1 MQKITFENH
10 LCMIDTKTNSFDM
23 QEIENRRFMYS
34 PDSCELIIGKQYKG
48 NQLIASHAE
57 EHGKAGVKAPFDSFI
72 RGWIGTGKG
81 YKDSVIHF
89 APPINTHNIDH
100 FNRGFSTLEMFA
112 ANGANSRTIIR
123 GFGDRWEQPLS
134 DLISQKGEKFMPY
147 MEKAEEIK
155 EVSPIVL
162 TSENQKDRLKE
173 ITDRLEQGILEVF
186 ESERYKEYLRVM
198 SRFHHYSFNNTM
210 LIALQKPDASLI
222 AGFSAWK
229 NSHGRTVKKGE
240 KGIRII
246 APAPFKVRQEMEK
259 LDPKTNMPL
268 VGADGKAVTEE
279 KEITIPAYKVVSVF
293 DVSQTEGK
301 ELPSIGVNELTGD
314 VSQYED
320 FFTALKKASP
330 VPIALEHIEGSVHGY
345 YHLAEKRIAVDDNM
359 SELQTLKTAIHEIAH
374 AKLHD
379 IDLNAPKEE
388 KENRPNQRT
397 REVEA
402 ESVAYT
408 VCQHYGLDTSDY
420 SFGYVAGWS
429 SGKELSELK
438 GSLETIRLAASEL
451 IDSIDGHFKELQRA
465 KENELSE
472 KETELALQKEKQE
485 AAYLLESGNYLYI
498 QTCETGYDYTLYQPD
513 FTDLDGG
520 QLDNPEISIEKA
532 RDEILK
538 MHELSGQDLKEI
550 SIDDFEKMQ
559 EEASQEKEA
568 GIQVRYYP
576 INEAAAKRAKEM
588 NSFSDYTPG
597 SATHEY
603 KSLVDQAAEIAENQ
617 KKRVD
622 PSFHTKIDALL
633 DTYSKKLAANMNNGF
648 AIDSRVPSVLIAGGS
663 NFPTRK
669 KEKQNAARDKNYGEW
684 KEIQGLLEK
693 IRSTGMG
700 GISADD
706 PDAVK
711 KLNAK
716 LEKLIRAQETMKAVN
731 AYYRKHKS
739 LEGCPEL
746 DSEAIEKLKAR
757 MEIRGMQ
764 DKPYP
769 SWALSNNNAE
779 IRRIKERIQ
788 SLSVNKEELYTGWEF
803 AGGRAEIN
811 VKDNRL
817 QLFFDDKPDGKIR
830 DELKANGFRWSPKA
844 LAWQRQLNSN
854 AIYAADA
861 ISSIKPLTGER
872 VIELQRKFR
881 KKGSIEA
888 APEYIYKI
896 LEEPSE
902 KVSIKNFRLEAYLV
916 KENGKAQSELLYTGT
931 KEQCKKILD
940 KVQSGKLTNGQIK
953 ELYAKAENTGL
964 EKDTFQIYQLKR
976 GEKTRE
982 LQFESYDRLK
992 ASGQTLNPDHYVKVY
1007 EAELTEGLSL
1017 EDIYTRFN
1025 IDHPKDFYGHSL
1037 SVSDVVVL
1045 HKDGKDSAHY
1055 VDRFGYKEAPEFLKP
1070 QNYLK
1075 HVEDIVEQ
1083 NDNNFDGIINNTPNT
1098 PTVSELEQKVK
1109 AGEAI
1114 SLTELAKAVKAEN
1127 RSSKEPEKKP
1137 SIMEQL
1143 KEAKKQS
1150 EQKKHNTKTKHHELE
1165 V

>member
-1 MQKITFENH
+1 
-10 LCMIDTKTNSFDM
+10 
-23 QEIENRRFMYS
+23 
-34 PDSCELIIGKQYKG
+34 
-48 NQLIASHAE
+48 
-57 EHGKAGVKAPFDSFI
+57 
-72 RGWIGTGKG
+72 
-81 YKDSVIHF
+81 
-89 APPINTHNIDH
+89 
-100 FNRGFSTLEMFA
+100 
-112 ANGANSRTIIR
+112 
-123 GFGDRWEQPLS
+123 
-134 DLISQKGEKFMPY
+134 MPY
-147 MEKAEEIK
+147 MEKAEETK
-155 EVSPIVL
+155 EVQPIVL

-198 SRFHHYSFNNTM
+198 SKFHHYSFNNTM

-246 APAPFKVRQEMEK
+246 APAPFKVKQEMEK
-259 LDPKTNMPL
+259 LDPKTNMSL

-408 VCQHYGLDTSDY
+408 VCQRYGLDTSEY
-420 SFGYVAGWS
+420 SFGYVADWS
-429 SGKELSELK
+429 SGKELLELK

-451 IDSIDGHFKELQRA
+451 IDSIDGHFKELQRTR
-465 KENELSE
+465 ENELSE
-472 KETELALQKEKQE
+472 TEAEPALQEEKQE
-485 AAYLLESGNYLYI
+485 AAYRLENGNYLYI

-520 QLDNPEISIEKA
+520 QLDNLEIPIEKA

-568 GIQVRYYP
+568 GIQVKYYP

-597 SATHEY
+597 SATREY
-603 KSLVDQAAEIAENQ
+603 KSLVNQAAEIAENQ

-622 PSFHTKIDALL
+622 PSFHKKIDALL

-648 AIDSRVPSVLIAGGS
+648 AIDARVPSVLIAGGS

-684 KEIQGLLEK
+684 KDIQGLLEK

-711 KLNAK
+711 KLTAK
-716 LEKLIRAQETMKAVN
+716 LEKLTKAQETMKAVN

-746 DSEAIEKLKAR
+746 DGKAIEKLKAR
-757 MEIRGMQ
+757 MEIRGIQ

-769 SWALSNNNAE
+769 TWALSNNNAE
-779 IRRIKERIQ
+779 IRRIKDRIQ

-830 DELKANGFRWSPKA
+830 DELKANGFHWSPKA
-844 LAWQRQLNSN
+844 LAWQRQLTSN

-861 ISSIKPLTGER
+861 VSSIKPLTGER
-872 VIELQRKFR
+872 VIELQRNFR
-881 KKGSIEA
+881 KEA
-888 APEYIYKI
+888 QSEYIYKAQ
-896 LEEPSE
+896 EE
-902 KVSIKNFRLEAYLV
+902 VA
-916 KENGKAQSELLYTGT
+916 
-931 KEQCKKILD
+931 
-940 KVQSGKLTNGQIK
+940 
-953 ELYAKAENTGL
+953 

-976 GEKTRE
+976 SEETRE

-992 ASGQTLNPDHYVKVY
+992 ESGQTLNPDNYVKVY
-1007 EAELTEGLSL
+1007 EEELTEGLSL
-1017 EDIYTRFN
+1017 EDIYTHFN

-1045 HKDGKDSAHY
+1045 HKDGKDTAHY
-1055 VDRFGYKEAPEFLKP
+1055 VDRLGYKEAPEFLKP

-1083 NDNNFDGIINNTPNT
+1083 NDNNFDGIINNTPNVST
-1098 PTVSELEQKVK
+1098 ISELEQKIK

-1127 RSSKEPEKKP
+1127 HSTGEPEKKP
-1137 SIMEQL
+1137 SIREQL

>member
-1 MQKITFENH
+1 
-10 LCMIDTKTNSFDM
+10 
-23 QEIENRRFMYS
+23 
-34 PDSCELIIGKQYKG
+34 
-48 NQLIASHAE
+48 
-57 EHGKAGVKAPFDSFI
+57 
-72 RGWIGTGKG
+72 
-81 YKDSVIHF
+81 
-89 APPINTHNIDH
+89 
-100 FNRGFSTLEMFA
+100 
-112 ANGANSRTIIR
+112 
-123 GFGDRWEQPLS
+123 
-134 DLISQKGEKFMPY
+134 MPY
-147 MEKAEEIK
+147 MEQTEEIK
-155 EVSPIVL
+155 EVTPIAL

-198 SRFHHYSFNNTM
+198 SKFHHYSFNNTM

-246 APAPFKVRQEMEK
+246 APAPFKVKQEMEK

-268 VGADGKAVTEE
+268 IGADGNALTEE

-301 ELPSIGVNELTGD
+301 EIPSIGVDELTGD

-330 VPIALEHIEGSVHGY
+330 VPIALEHIEGSAHGY
-345 YHLAEKRIAVDDNM
+345 YHLAEKRIAIDDNM

-388 KENRPNQRT
+388 KENHPNQRT

-438 GSLETIRLAASEL
+438 GALETIRLAASEL

-465 KENELSE
+465 RENELSE
-472 KETELALQKEKQE
+472 KETELPLQEEKQE
-485 AAYLLESGNYLYI
+485 TAYLLENGNYLYI

-520 QLDNPEISIEKA
+520 QLDNPEISVEKA

-538 MHELSGQDLKEI
+538 MHELSGQGLTEL
-550 SIDDFEKMQ
+550 SIDDFEKML
-559 EEASQEKEA
+559 EEASQEKESE
-568 GIQVRYYP
+568 IQVRYYP

-588 NSFSDYTPG
+588 NSFSDYTAG
-597 SATHEY
+597 SATLEY

-622 PSFHTKIDALL
+622 PSFHGKIDALL
-633 DTYSKKLAANMNNGF
+633 DTYSRKLAANMNNGF
-648 AIDSRVPSVLIAGGS
+648 AIDARVPSVLIAGGS

-669 KEKQNAARDKNYGEW
+669 KEKQNAARDKNYKEW
-684 KEIQGLLEK
+684 KDIQGLLEK

-716 LEKLIRAQETMKAVN
+716 LEKLIKAQETMKAVN
-731 AYYRKHKS
+731 AYYRKHKT
-739 LEGCPEL
+739 LESCPEL
-746 DSEAIEKLKAR
+746 DSEATQKLKAR
-757 MEIRGMQ
+757 MEIRGVQ

-769 SWALSNNNAE
+769 TWALSNNNAE
-779 IRRIKERIQ
+779 IRRIKDRIQ
-788 SLSVNKEELYTGWEF
+788 SLSVNKETLYTSWDF
-803 AGGRAEIN
+803 AGGKAEIN
-811 VKDNRL
+811 IKDNRL
-817 QLFFDDKPDGKIR
+817 QLFFEEKPDSKIR

-844 LAWQRQLNSN
+844 SAWQRQLNSN
-854 AIYAADA
+854 AMYAADS

-872 VIELQRKFR
+872 VTELQRKFR
-881 KKGSIEA
+881 MKGKKEA
-888 APEYIYKI
+888 AHEYIYKI
-896 LEEPSE
+896 REDPE
-902 KVSIKNFRLEAYLV
+902 KEDKKESCRLEAYLV
-916 KENGKAQSELLYTGT
+916 KEDGKTSCEILYSGT
-931 KEQCKKILD
+931 KECCTELLD
-940 KVQSGKLTNGQIK
+940 EVHSGKLTREQVK
-953 ELYAKAENTGL
+953 ELYAKTENTEP
-964 EKDTFQIYQLKR
+964 EKDTFRIYQLKR

-982 LQFESYDRLK
+982 LQFESYECLK
-992 ASGQTLNPDHYVKVY
+992 ESGQVLNPENYVKVY
-1007 EAELTEGLSL
+1007 EAELTKGLSL

-1025 IDHPKDFYGHSL
+1025 VDHPKDFYGHSL

-1055 VDRFGYKEAPEFLKP
+1055 VDRFGYREAPEFLKP
-1070 QNYLK
+1070 ENYLK
-1075 HVEDIVEQ
+1075 AAEQSTEQ
-1083 NDNNFDGIINNTPNT
+1083 NYNMIDGIVNNTPPA
-1098 PTVSELEQKVK
+1098 PTVDELEQKVK
-1109 AGEAI
+1109 AGESI
-1114 SLTELAKAVKAEN
+1114 SLTELAKAVKTEN
-1127 RSSKEPEKKP
+1127 RSSDEPEEKP
-1137 SIMEQL
+1137 SIRAQL
-1143 KEAKKQS
+1143 NEAQKNPA
-1150 EQKKHNTKTKHHELE
+1150 QKKHNTKTKNHELE

>member
-1 MQKITFENH
+1 
-10 LCMIDTKTNSFDM
+10 
-23 QEIENRRFMYS
+23 
-34 PDSCELIIGKQYKG
+34 
-48 NQLIASHAE
+48 
-57 EHGKAGVKAPFDSFI
+57 
-72 RGWIGTGKG
+72 
-81 YKDSVIHF
+81 
-89 APPINTHNIDH
+89 
-100 FNRGFSTLEMFA
+100 
-112 ANGANSRTIIR
+112 
-123 GFGDRWEQPLS
+123 
-134 DLISQKGEKFMPY
+134 MPY
-147 MEKAEEIK
+147 MEQTEEIK
-155 EVSPIVL
+155 EVTPIVL

-198 SRFHHYSFNNTM
+198 SKFHHYSFNNTM

-246 APAPFKVRQEMEK
+246 APAPFKVKQEMEK

-268 VGADGKAVTEE
+268 IGADGKAVTEE

-301 ELPSIGVNELTGD
+301 EIPSIGVDELTGD

-330 VPIALEHIEGSVHGY
+330 VPIALEHIEGSAHGY
-345 YHLAEKRIAVDDNM
+345 YHLAEKRIAIDDNM

-388 KENRPNQRT
+388 KENHPNQRT

-465 KENELSE
+465 RENELSE
-472 KETELALQKEKQE
+472 KETEPALQEEKQE
-485 AAYLLESGNYLYI
+485 TAYLLENGNYLYI
-498 QTCETGYDYTLYQPD
+498 QTYETGYDYTLYQPD

-520 QLDNPEISIEKA
+520 QLDNLEISIEKA

-538 MHELSGQDLKEI
+538 MHELSGQELKEI
-550 SIDDFEKMQ
+550 PIDDFEKMQ
-559 EEASQEKEA
+559 EEASQEMDVNV
-568 GIQVRYYP
+568 QVKYYP

-588 NSFSDYTPG
+588 NSFSDYTLG
-597 SATHEY
+597 SATLEY

-622 PSFHTKIDALL
+622 PSFHEKIDALL

-711 KLNAK
+711 KLTAK
-716 LEKLIRAQETMKAVN
+716 LEKLTKAQETMKAVN

-746 DSEAIEKLKAR
+746 DGKAIEKLKTR
-757 MEIRGMQ
+757 MEIRGIQ

-844 LAWQRQLNSN
+844 SAWQRQLTSN

-861 ISSIKPLTGER
+861 ISSIKPLSGER
-872 VIELQRKFR
+872 VIELQRNFR
-881 KKGSIEA
+881 KEERKEA
-888 APEYIYKI
+888 QPEYIYKAQ
-896 LEEPSE
+896 EE
-902 KVSIKNFRLEAYLV
+902 VA
-916 KENGKAQSELLYTGT
+916 
-931 KEQCKKILD
+931 
-940 KVQSGKLTNGQIK
+940 
-953 ELYAKAENTGL
+953 

-976 GEKTRE
+976 GENTRE

-992 ASGQTLNPDHYVKVY
+992 ESGQTLNPDHYVKVY
-1007 EAELTEGLSL
+1007 EAELTKGLSL

-1055 VDRFGYKEAPEFLKP
+1055 VDRFGYKDAPEFLKP

-1083 NDNNFDGIINNTPNT
+1083 NDNNFDGIINNTPNA
-1098 PTVSELEQKVK
+1098 PTVSELEQKIK

-1114 SLTELAKAVKAEN
+1114 SLTELAKAVKVEN
-1127 RSSKEPEKKP
+1127 RNTSEPEKKP
-1137 SIMEQL
+1137 SIREQL

-1150 EQKKHNTKTKHHELE
+1150 EQKKHNTKIKNHELE

>member
-1 MQKITFENH
+1 
-10 LCMIDTKTNSFDM
+10 
-23 QEIENRRFMYS
+23 
-34 PDSCELIIGKQYKG
+34 
-48 NQLIASHAE
+48 
-57 EHGKAGVKAPFDSFI
+57 
-72 RGWIGTGKG
+72 
-81 YKDSVIHF
+81 
-89 APPINTHNIDH
+89 
-100 FNRGFSTLEMFA
+100 
-112 ANGANSRTIIR
+112 
-123 GFGDRWEQPLS
+123 
-134 DLISQKGEKFMPY
+134 MPY
-147 MEKAEEIK
+147 MEQTEEIK
-155 EVSPIVL
+155 EVTPIVL

-198 SRFHHYSFNNTM
+198 SKFHHYSFNNTM

-246 APAPFKVRQEMEK
+246 APAPFKVKQEMEK

-268 VGADGKAVTEE
+268 IGADGKAVTEE

-301 ELPSIGVNELTGD
+301 ELPAIGVDKLTGD

-330 VPIALEHIEGSVHGY
+330 VPIALEHIEGSAHGY
-345 YHLAEKRIAVDDNM
+345 YHLAEKRIAIDDNM

-388 KENRPNQRT
+388 KENHPNQRT

-408 VCQHYGLDTSDY
+408 VCRHYGLDTSDY

-429 SGKELSELK
+429 NGKELYELK
-438 GSLETIRLAASEL
+438 GSLETIRLAASDL
-451 IDSIDGHFKELQRA
+451 IDNIDGHFKELQRTR
-465 KENELSE
+465 ENELSE
-472 KETELALQKEKQE
+472 KETELPLQEEKQE
-485 AAYLLESGNYLYI
+485 TSYLLENGNYLYI

-520 QLDNPEISIEKA
+520 QLYNPEISIEKA

-538 MHELSGQDLKEI
+538 MHELSGQELKEI
-550 SIDDFEKMQ
+550 PIDDFEKMQ
-559 EEASQEKEA
+559 EEASQEMDVSV
-568 GIQVRYYP
+568 QVKYYP
-576 INEAAAKRAKEM
+576 IHEAAAKRAKEM
-588 NSFSDYTPG
+588 NGFSDYTPG
-597 SATHEY
+597 SATLEY

-622 PSFHTKIDALL
+622 PSFHEKIDALL

-693 IRSTGMG
+693 IRSAGMG

-711 KLNAK
+711 KLTAK
-716 LEKLIRAQETMKAVN
+716 LEKLTKAQETMKAVN

-746 DSEAIEKLKAR
+746 DGKAIEKLKKG
-757 MEIRGMQ
+757 MEIRGIQ

-844 LAWQRQLNSN
+844 SAWQRQLNSN

-861 ISSIKPLTGER
+861 ISSIKPFSGER
-872 VIELQRKFR
+872 VIELQRNFR
-881 KKGSIEA
+881 KEERKEA
-888 APEYIYKI
+888 QPEYIYKAQ
-896 LEEPSE
+896 EE
-902 KVSIKNFRLEAYLV
+902 VA
-916 KENGKAQSELLYTGT
+916 
-931 KEQCKKILD
+931 
-940 KVQSGKLTNGQIK
+940 
-953 ELYAKAENTGL
+953 

-976 GEKTRE
+976 GENTRE

-992 ASGQTLNPDHYVKVY
+992 ESGQTLNLDHYVKVY
-1007 EAELTEGLSL
+1007 EAELTKGLSL
-1017 EDIYTRFN
+1017 EDIYSRFN

-1055 VDRFGYKEAPEFLKP
+1055 VDRFGYKDAPEFLKP

-1083 NDNNFDGIINNTPNT
+1083 NDNNFDGIINNTPST
-1098 PTVSELEQKVK
+1098 PTVNELEQKIK

-1114 SLTELAKAVKAEN
+1114 SLTELAKAVKVEN
-1127 RSSKEPEKKP
+1127 RNTSEPEKKP
-1137 SIMEQL
+1137 SIREQL

-1150 EQKKHNTKTKHHELE
+1150 EQKKHNTKIKNHELE

>member
-1 MQKITFENH
+1 
-10 LCMIDTKTNSFDM
+10 
-23 QEIENRRFMYS
+23 
-34 PDSCELIIGKQYKG
+34 
-48 NQLIASHAE
+48 
-57 EHGKAGVKAPFDSFI
+57 
-72 RGWIGTGKG
+72 
-81 YKDSVIHF
+81 
-89 APPINTHNIDH
+89 
-100 FNRGFSTLEMFA
+100 
-112 ANGANSRTIIR
+112 
-123 GFGDRWEQPLS
+123 
-134 DLISQKGEKFMPY
+134 MPY

-155 EVSPIVL
+155 DVSPIVL

-198 SRFHHYSFNNTM
+198 SKFHHYSFNNTM

-229 NSHGRTVKKGE
+229 NTHGRTVKKGE

-246 APAPFKVRQEMEK
+246 APAPFKVKQEMEK

-268 VGADGKAVTEE
+268 VGADGNAITEE

-301 ELPSIGVNELTGD
+301 ELPSIGVDELTGD

-330 VPIALEHIEGSVHGY
+330 VPIALEHIEGSAHGY
-345 YHLAEKRIAVDDNM
+345 YHLAEKRIAIDDNM

-388 KENRPNQRT
+388 KENHPNQRT

-465 KENELSE
+465 RENELSE
-472 KETELALQKEKQE
+472 KETELPLQEEKQE
-485 AAYLLESGNYLYI
+485 TAYLLENGNYLYI

-538 MHELSGQDLKEI
+538 MHELSGQGLTEL

-559 EEASQEKEA
+559 EEASQEKESE
-568 GIQVRYYP
+568 IQVRYYP

-588 NSFSDYTPG
+588 NSFSDYTAG
-597 SATHEY
+597 SATLEY

-622 PSFHTKIDALL
+622 PSFHGKIDALL
-633 DTYSKKLAANMNNGF
+633 DTYSRKLAENMNSGF
-648 AIDSRVPSVLIAGGS
+648 AIDARVPSVLIAGGS
-663 NFPTRK
+663 NFPVRK
-669 KEKQNAARDKNYGEW
+669 KEKQNAARDKNYKEW
-684 KEIQGLLEK
+684 KDIQGLLEK

-716 LEKLIRAQETMKAVN
+716 LEKLIKAQETMKAVN
-731 AYYRKHKS
+731 AYYRKHKT
-739 LEGCPEL
+739 LESCPEL
-746 DSEAIEKLKAR
+746 DSEATQKLKAR
-757 MEIRGMQ
+757 MEIRGVQ

-769 SWALSNNNAE
+769 TWALSNNNAE
-779 IRRIKERIQ
+779 IRRIKDRIQ
-788 SLSVNKEELYTGWEF
+788 SLSVNKEELFTGWEF

-844 LAWQRQLNSN
+844 SAWQRQLNSN

-861 ISSIKPLTGER
+861 ISSIKPLSGER
-872 VIELQRKFR
+872 VIELQRNFR
-881 KKGSIEA
+881 KEERKEA
-888 APEYIYKI
+888 QPEYIYKAQ
-896 LEEPSE
+896 EE
-902 KVSIKNFRLEAYLV
+902 VA
-916 KENGKAQSELLYTGT
+916 
-931 KEQCKKILD
+931 
-940 KVQSGKLTNGQIK
+940 
-953 ELYAKAENTGL
+953 

-976 GEKTRE
+976 GENTRE

-992 ASGQTLNPDHYVKVY
+992 ESGQTLNLDHYVKVY
-1007 EAELTEGLSL
+1007 EAELTKGLSL
-1017 EDIYTRFN
+1017 EDIYSRFN

-1055 VDRFGYKEAPEFLKP
+1055 VDRFGYKDAPEFLKP

-1083 NDNNFDGIINNTPNT
+1083 NDNNFDGIINNTPNA
-1098 PTVSELEQKVK
+1098 PTVSELEQKIK

-1114 SLTELAKAVKAEN
+1114 SLTELAKAVKVEN
-1127 RSSKEPEKKP
+1127 RNTSEPEKKP
-1137 SIMEQL
+1137 SIREQL

-1150 EQKKHNTKTKHHELE
+1150 EQKKHNTKIKNHELE

>member
-1 MQKITFENH
+1 
-10 LCMIDTKTNSFDM
+10 
-23 QEIENRRFMYS
+23 
-34 PDSCELIIGKQYKG
+34 
-48 NQLIASHAE
+48 
-57 EHGKAGVKAPFDSFI
+57 
-72 RGWIGTGKG
+72 
-81 YKDSVIHF
+81 
-89 APPINTHNIDH
+89 
-100 FNRGFSTLEMFA
+100 
-112 ANGANSRTIIR
+112 
-123 GFGDRWEQPLS
+123 
-134 DLISQKGEKFMPY
+134 MPY
-147 MEKAEEIK
+147 MGKAEETK
-155 EVSPIVL
+155 EVQPIVL

-186 ESERYKEYLRVM
+186 ESERYKEYLRVI
-198 SRFHHYSFNNTM
+198 SKFHHYSFNNTM

-246 APAPFKVRQEMEK
+246 APAPFKVKQEMEK

-268 VGADGKAVTEE
+268 VGADGNAITEE

-301 ELPSIGVNELTGD
+301 ELPSIGVDELTGD

-330 VPIALEHIEGSVHGY
+330 VPIALEHIEGSAHGY
-345 YHLAEKRIAVDDNM
+345 YHLAEKRIAIDDNM

-465 KENELSE
+465 RENELSE
-472 KETELALQKEKQE
+472 KETELPLQEEKQE
-485 AAYLLESGNYLYI
+485 TAYLLENGNYLYI

-538 MHELSGQDLKEI
+538 MHELSGQELKEI
-550 SIDDFEKMQ
+550 PIDDFEKMQ
-559 EEASQEKEA
+559 EEASQEMDVSV
-568 GIQVRYYP
+568 QVKYYP
-576 INEAAAKRAKEM
+576 IHEAAAKRAKEM
-588 NSFSDYTPG
+588 NSFSDYTAG
-597 SATHEY
+597 SATLEY

-622 PSFHTKIDALL
+622 PSFHEKIDALL

-711 KLNAK
+711 KLTAK
-716 LEKLIRAQETMKAVN
+716 LEKLTKAQETMKAVN

-746 DSEAIEKLKAR
+746 DGKAIEKLKKG
-757 MEIRGMQ
+757 MEIRGIQ

-844 LAWQRQLNSN
+844 SAWQRQLNSN

-861 ISSIKPLTGER
+861 ISSIKPLSGER
-872 VIELQRKFR
+872 VIELQRNFR
-881 KKGSIEA
+881 KEERKEA
-888 APEYIYKI
+888 QPEYIYKAQ
-896 LEEPSE
+896 EE
-902 KVSIKNFRLEAYLV
+902 VA
-916 KENGKAQSELLYTGT
+916 
-931 KEQCKKILD
+931 
-940 KVQSGKLTNGQIK
+940 
-953 ELYAKAENTGL
+953 

-976 GEKTRE
+976 GENTRE

-992 ASGQTLNPDHYVKVY
+992 ESGQTLNPDHYVKVY
-1007 EAELTEGLSL
+1007 EAELTKGLSL
-1017 EDIYTRFN
+1017 EDIYSRFN

-1055 VDRFGYKEAPEFLKP
+1055 VDRFGYKDAPEFLKP

-1083 NDNNFDGIINNTPNT
+1083 NDNNFDEIINNTPNA
-1098 PTVSELEQKVK
+1098 PTVSELEQKIK

-1114 SLTELAKAVKAEN
+1114 SLTELAKAVKVEN
-1127 RSSKEPEKKP
+1127 RNTSEPEKKP
-1137 SIMEQL
+1137 SIREQL

-1150 EQKKHNTKTKHHELE
+1150 EHKKHNTKTKNHELE

>member
-1 MQKITFENH
+1 
-10 LCMIDTKTNSFDM
+10 
-23 QEIENRRFMYS
+23 
-34 PDSCELIIGKQYKG
+34 
-48 NQLIASHAE
+48 
-57 EHGKAGVKAPFDSFI
+57 
-72 RGWIGTGKG
+72 
-81 YKDSVIHF
+81 
-89 APPINTHNIDH
+89 
-100 FNRGFSTLEMFA
+100 
-112 ANGANSRTIIR
+112 
-123 GFGDRWEQPLS
+123 
-134 DLISQKGEKFMPY
+134 MPY
-147 MEKAEEIK
+147 MEQTEEIK
-155 EVSPIVL
+155 EVTPIAL

-198 SRFHHYSFNNTM
+198 SKFHHYSFNNTM

-246 APAPFKVRQEMEK
+246 APAPFKVKQEMEK

-268 VGADGKAVTEE
+268 IGADGKAVTEE
-279 KEITIPAYKVVSVF
+279 REITIPAYKVVSVF

-330 VPIALEHIEGSVHGY
+330 VPIALEHIEGSAHGY
-345 YHLAEKRIAVDDNM
+345 YHLAEKRIAIDDNM

-388 KENRPNQRT
+388 KENHPNQRT

-465 KENELSE
+465 RENELSE
-472 KETELALQKEKQE
+472 KETELPLQEEKQE
-485 AAYLLESGNYLYI
+485 TAYLLENGNYLYI

-520 QLDNPEISIEKA
+520 QLYNPEISIEKA

-538 MHELSGQDLKEI
+538 MHELSGQELKEI
-550 SIDDFEKMQ
+550 PIDDFEKMQ
-559 EEASQEKEA
+559 EEASQEMDVSV
-568 GIQVRYYP
+568 QVKYYP
-576 INEAAAKRAKEM
+576 IHEATAKRAKEM

-597 SATHEY
+597 SATLEY

-622 PSFHTKIDALL
+622 PSFHEKIDALL

-711 KLNAK
+711 KLTAK
-716 LEKLIRAQETMKAVN
+716 LEKLTKAQETMKAVN

-746 DSEAIEKLKAR
+746 DGKAIEKLKKG
-757 MEIRGMQ
+757 MEIRGIQ

-817 QLFFDDKPDGKIR
+817 QFFFEDKPDGKIR

-844 LAWQRQLNSN
+844 SAWQRQLNSN

-861 ISSIKPLTGER
+861 ISSIKPLSGER
-872 VIELQRKFR
+872 VIELQRNFR
-881 KKGSIEA
+881 KEERKEA
-888 APEYIYKI
+888 QPEYIYKAQ
-896 LEEPSE
+896 EE
-902 KVSIKNFRLEAYLV
+902 VA
-916 KENGKAQSELLYTGT
+916 
-931 KEQCKKILD
+931 
-940 KVQSGKLTNGQIK
+940 
-953 ELYAKAENTGL
+953 

-976 GEKTRE
+976 GENTRE

-992 ASGQTLNPDHYVKVY
+992 ESGQTLNPDHYVKVY
-1007 EAELTEGLSL
+1007 EAELTKGLSL
-1017 EDIYTRFN
+1017 EDIYSRFN

-1055 VDRFGYKEAPEFLKP
+1055 VDRFGYKDAPEFLKP

-1075 HVEDIVEQ
+1075 QVEDIVEQ
-1083 NDNNFDGIINNTPNT
+1083 NDNNFDGIINNTPNA
-1098 PTVSELEQKVK
+1098 PTVSELEQKIK

-1114 SLTELAKAVKAEN
+1114 SLTELAKAVKVEN
-1127 RSSKEPEKKP
+1127 RNTSESEKKP
-1137 SIMEQL
+1137 SIREQL

-1150 EQKKHNTKTKHHELE
+1150 EQKKHNTKIKNHELE

>member
-1 MQKITFENH
+1 M
-10 LCMIDTKTNSFDM
+10 
-23 QEIENRRFMYS
+23 
-34 PDSCELIIGKQYKG
+34 
-48 NQLIASHAE
+48 
-57 EHGKAGVKAPFDSFI
+57 
-72 RGWIGTGKG
+72 
-81 YKDSVIHF
+81 
-89 APPINTHNIDH
+89 
-100 FNRGFSTLEMFA
+100 
-112 ANGANSRTIIR
+112 
-123 GFGDRWEQPLS
+123 
-134 DLISQKGEKFMPY
+134 
-147 MEKAEEIK
+147 
-155 EVSPIVL
+155 
-162 TSENQKDRLKE
+162 
-173 ITDRLEQGILEVF
+173 
-186 ESERYKEYLRVM
+186 
-198 SRFHHYSFNNTM
+198 
-210 LIALQKPDASLI
+210 
-222 AGFSAWK
+222 
-229 NSHGRTVKKGE
+229 
-240 KGIRII
+240 
-246 APAPFKVRQEMEK
+246 
-259 LDPKTNMPL
+259 
-268 VGADGKAVTEE
+268 
-279 KEITIPAYKVVSVF
+279 F

-301 ELPSIGVNELTGD
+301 ELPSIGVDELTGD

-330 VPIALEHIEGSVHGY
+330 VPIALEHIEGSAHGY
-345 YHLAEKRIAVDDNM
+345 YHLAEKRIAIDDNM

-388 KENRPNQRT
+388 KENHPNQRT

-408 VCQHYGLDTSDY
+408 VCRHYGLDTSDY

-438 GSLETIRLAASEL
+438 GSLEAIRLAASEL
-451 IDSIDGHFKELQRA
+451 IDSIDGHFKELQRER
-465 KENELSE
+465 ENELSE
-472 KETELALQKEKQE
+472 KEMKSPLQEEKQE

-520 QLDNPEISIEKA
+520 QLDNLEISIEKA

-538 MHELSGQDLKEI
+538 MHELSGQGLEEI
-550 SIDDFEKMQ
+550 LIDDFEKMQ
-559 EEASQEKEA
+559 EEASQEKDVSV
-568 GIQVRYYP
+568 QVKYYP

-597 SATHEY
+597 SATLEY

-622 PSFHTKIDALL
+622 PSFHGKIDALL
-633 DTYSKKLAANMNNGF
+633 DAYSKKLAANMNNGF

-663 NFPTRK
+663 NFPVRK
-669 KEKQNAARDKNYGEW
+669 KEKQNAARDKNYKEW
-684 KEIQGLLEK
+684 KDIQGLLEK

-711 KLNAK
+711 KLTAK
-716 LEKLIRAQETMKAVN
+716 LEKLTKAQESMKAVN

-746 DSEAIEKLKAR
+746 DGEAIQKLKAR
-757 MEIRGMQ
+757 MEIRGIQ

-803 AGGRAEIN
+803 AGGKAEIN

-844 LAWQRQLNSN
+844 SAWQRQLNSN

-872 VIELQRKFR
+872 VIELQRNFR
-881 KKGSIEA
+881 KKSSIEA
-888 APEYIYKI
+888 APEHIHKVP
-896 LEEPSE
+896 EEPP
-902 KVSIKNFRLEAYLV
+902 
-916 KENGKAQSELLYTGT
+916 
-931 KEQCKKILD
+931 
-940 KVQSGKLTNGQIK
+940 
-953 ELYAKAENTGL
+953 
-964 EKDTFQIYQLKR
+964 EKDTFRIYQLKR
-976 GEKTRE
+976 GEDTRE
-982 LQFESYDRLK
+982 LQFESYDLLK
-992 ASGQTLNPDHYVKVY
+992 ESGQILNPDNYVKVY
-1007 EAELTEGLSL
+1007 EAELSKGLSL

-1045 HKDGKDSAHY
+1045 HKDGKDTAHY
-1055 VDRFGYKEAPEFLKP
+1055 VDRLGYKEAPEFLKP
-1070 QNYLK
+1070 DNYLK
-1075 HVEDIVEQ
+1075 TAEISTEQ
-1083 NDNNFDGIINNTPNT
+1083 NYNMVDGIMNNTPPA
-1098 PTVSELEQKVK
+1098 PTVDELEQKVR
-1109 AGEAI
+1109 AGESI
-1114 SLTELAKAVKAEN
+1114 SLTELAKAVKAEEH
-1127 RSSKEPEKKP
+1127 RSTDPEKKP
-1137 SIMEQL
+1137 SIRAQL

-1150 EQKKHNTKTKHHELE
+1150 EHKKHNTKTKNHELE

>member
-1 MQKITFENH
+1 
-10 LCMIDTKTNSFDM
+10 
-23 QEIENRRFMYS
+23 
-34 PDSCELIIGKQYKG
+34 
-48 NQLIASHAE
+48 
-57 EHGKAGVKAPFDSFI
+57 
-72 RGWIGTGKG
+72 
-81 YKDSVIHF
+81 
-89 APPINTHNIDH
+89 
-100 FNRGFSTLEMFA
+100 
-112 ANGANSRTIIR
+112 
-123 GFGDRWEQPLS
+123 
-134 DLISQKGEKFMPY
+134 MPY
-147 MEKAEEIK
+147 MEQTEEIK
-155 EVSPIVL
+155 EVTPIVL

-198 SRFHHYSFNNTM
+198 SKFHHYSFNNTM

-246 APAPFKVRQEMEK
+246 APAPFKVKQEMEK

-268 VGADGKAVTEE
+268 IGADGKAVTEE

-301 ELPSIGVNELTGD
+301 EIPSIGVDELTGD

-330 VPIALEHIEGSVHGY
+330 VPIALEHIEGSAHGY
-345 YHLAEKRIAVDDNM
+345 YHLAEKRIAIDDNM

-388 KENRPNQRT
+388 KENHPNQRT

-465 KENELSE
+465 RENELLE
-472 KETELALQKEKQE
+472 KETELPLQEEKQE
-485 AAYLLESGNYLYI
+485 TAYLLENGNYLYI

-520 QLDNPEISIEKA
+520 QLYNPEISIEKA

-538 MHELSGQDLKEI
+538 MHELSGQELKEI
-550 SIDDFEKMQ
+550 PIDDFEKMQ
-559 EEASQEKEA
+559 EEASQEMDVSV
-568 GIQVRYYP
+568 QVKYYP
-576 INEAAAKRAKEM
+576 IHEAAAKRAKEM

-597 SATHEY
+597 SATLEY

-622 PSFHTKIDALL
+622 PSFHEKIDALL

-711 KLNAK
+711 KLTAK
-716 LEKLIRAQETMKAVN
+716 LEKLTKAQETMKAVN

-746 DSEAIEKLKAR
+746 DGKAIEKLKKG
-757 MEIRGMQ
+757 MEIRGIQ

-844 LAWQRQLNSN
+844 SAWQRQLNSN

-861 ISSIKPLTGER
+861 ISSIKPLSGER
-872 VIELQRKFR
+872 VIELQRNFR
-881 KKGSIEA
+881 KEERKEA
-888 APEYIYKI
+888 QPEYIYKAQ
-896 LEEPSE
+896 EE
-902 KVSIKNFRLEAYLV
+902 VA
-916 KENGKAQSELLYTGT
+916 
-931 KEQCKKILD
+931 
-940 KVQSGKLTNGQIK
+940 
-953 ELYAKAENTGL
+953 

-976 GEKTRE
+976 GENTRE

-992 ASGQTLNPDHYVKVY
+992 ESGQTLNPDHYVKVY
-1007 EAELTEGLSL
+1007 EAELTKGLSL
-1017 EDIYTRFN
+1017 EDIYSRFN

-1055 VDRFGYKEAPEFLKP
+1055 VDRFGYKDAPEFLKP

-1083 NDNNFDGIINNTPNT
+1083 NDNNFDGIINNTPNA
-1098 PTVSELEQKVK
+1098 PTVSELEQKIK

-1114 SLTELAKAVKAEN
+1114 SLTELAKAVKVEN
-1127 RSSKEPEKKP
+1127 RNTSEPEKKP
-1137 SIMEQL
+1137 SIREQL

-1150 EQKKHNTKTKHHELE
+1150 EQKKHNTKIKNHELE

>member
-1 MQKITFENH
+1 
-10 LCMIDTKTNSFDM
+10 
-23 QEIENRRFMYS
+23 
-34 PDSCELIIGKQYKG
+34 
-48 NQLIASHAE
+48 
-57 EHGKAGVKAPFDSFI
+57 
-72 RGWIGTGKG
+72 
-81 YKDSVIHF
+81 
-89 APPINTHNIDH
+89 
-100 FNRGFSTLEMFA
+100 
-112 ANGANSRTIIR
+112 
-123 GFGDRWEQPLS
+123 
-134 DLISQKGEKFMPY
+134 MPY
-147 MEKAEEIK
+147 MEKAEETK
-155 EVSPIVL
+155 EVQPIIL

-198 SRFHHYSFNNTM
+198 SKFHHYSFNNTM

-229 NSHGRTVKKGE
+229 NTHGRTVKKGE

-246 APAPFKVRQEMEK
+246 APAPFKVKQEMEK

-268 VGADGKAVTEE
+268 VGADGNAITEE

-301 ELPSIGVNELTGD
+301 ELPSIGVDELTGD

-330 VPIALEHIEGSVHGY
+330 VPIALEHIEGSAHGY
-345 YHLAEKRIAVDDNM
+345 YHLAEKRIAIDDNM
-359 SELQTLKTAIHEIAH
+359 SELQTLKTAIHEISH

-388 KENRPNQRT
+388 KENHPNQRT

-402 ESVAYT
+402 ESIAYT
-408 VCQHYGLDTSDY
+408 VCQHYGIDTSDY

-451 IDSIDGHFKELQRA
+451 IDNIDGHFKELQRA
-465 KENELSE
+465 RENELSE
-472 KETELALQKEKQE
+472 KETELPLQEEKQE
-485 AAYLLESGNYLYI
+485 TAYLLENGNYLYI

-513 FTDLDGG
+513 FTELDGG
-520 QLDNPEISIEKA
+520 QFDNPEISIEKA
-532 RDEILK
+532 HDEILK
-538 MHELSGQDLKEI
+538 MHELSGQGTTEI
-550 SIDDFEKMQ
+550 SVDDFEKMQ
-559 EEASQEKEA
+559 EEASQEKESE
-568 GIQVRYYP
+568 IQVRYYP

-597 SATHEY
+597 SATLEY
-603 KSLVDQAAEIAENQ
+603 KSLVDQAAELAENQ

-622 PSFHTKIDALL
+622 PSFHGKIDALL
-633 DTYSKKLAANMNNGF
+633 DTYSRKLAANMNNGF
-648 AIDSRVPSVLIAGGS
+648 AIDARVPSVLIAGGS

-669 KEKQNAARDKNYGEW
+669 KEKQNAARDKNYKEW
-684 KEIQGLLEK
+684 KDIQGLLEK
-693 IRSTGMG
+693 IRSTEMG

-706 PDAVK
+706 PNAVK

-716 LEKLIRAQETMKAVN
+716 LEKLTKAQESMKAVN

-746 DSEAIEKLKAR
+746 DSEAIQKLKAR
-757 MEIRGMQ
+757 MEIRGIQ

-769 SWALSNNNAE
+769 TWTLSNNNAE

-788 SLSVNKEELYTGWEF
+788 SLSVNKEALFTGWEF
-803 AGGRAEIN
+803 AGGKAEIN

-830 DELKANGFRWSPKA
+830 DELKANGFKWSPKA
-844 LAWQRQLNSN
+844 LAWQRQLTSN

-861 ISSIKPLTGER
+861 ISSIKPFSGER
-872 VIELQRKFR
+872 VIELQRNFR
-881 KKGSIEA
+881 NKDSIENT
-888 APEYIYKI
+888 PEYIYKV
-896 LEEPSE
+896 LEEPFE
-902 KVSIKNFRLEAYLV
+902 KDSVKNCRLEAYIV
-916 KENGKAQSELLYTGT
+916 KENGKTESQLLYAGT
-931 KEQCKKILD
+931 KEQCTKLLD
-940 KVQSGKLTNGQIK
+940 EVQSGMLTRKQIK
-953 ELYAKAENTGL
+953 ELYAKAENTTP

-976 GEKTRE
+976 GEDTRE
-982 LQFESYDRLK
+982 LQFASYDRLK
-992 ASGQTLNPDHYVKVY
+992 ESGQTLNPDHYVKVY
-1007 EAELTEGLSL
+1007 EAELTKGLSL

-1045 HKDGKDSAHY
+1045 HKDGKDTAHY
-1055 VDRFGYKEAPEFLKP
+1055 VDRLGYKEVPEFLKP
-1070 QNYLK
+1070 DNYLK
-1075 HVEDIVEQ
+1075 TAEISTEQ
-1083 NDNNFDGIINNTPNT
+1083 NYNMVDGIMNNTPPS

-1109 AGEAI
+1109 AGESI

-1127 RSSKEPEKKP
+1127 CSPDEPEKKP
-1137 SIMEQL
+1137 SIRAQL

>member
-1 MQKITFENH
+1 
-10 LCMIDTKTNSFDM
+10 
-23 QEIENRRFMYS
+23 
-34 PDSCELIIGKQYKG
+34 
-48 NQLIASHAE
+48 
-57 EHGKAGVKAPFDSFI
+57 
-72 RGWIGTGKG
+72 
-81 YKDSVIHF
+81 
-89 APPINTHNIDH
+89 
-100 FNRGFSTLEMFA
+100 
-112 ANGANSRTIIR
+112 
-123 GFGDRWEQPLS
+123 
-134 DLISQKGEKFMPY
+134 MPY
-147 MEKAEEIK
+147 MEQTEEIK
-155 EVSPIVL
+155 EVTPIVL

-198 SRFHHYSFNNTM
+198 SKFHHYSFNNTM

-246 APAPFKVRQEMEK
+246 APAPFKVKQEMEK

-268 VGADGKAVTEE
+268 IGADGKAVTEE

-301 ELPSIGVNELTGD
+301 EIPSIGVDELTGD

-330 VPIALEHIEGSVHGY
+330 VPIALEHIEGSAHGY
-345 YHLAEKRIAVDDNM
+345 YHLAEKRIAIDDNM

-388 KENRPNQRT
+388 KENHPNQRT

-465 KENELSE
+465 RENELSE
-472 KETELALQKEKQE
+472 KETEPALQEEKQE
-485 AAYLLESGNYLYI
+485 TAYLLENGNYLYI

-538 MHELSGQDLKEI
+538 MHELSGQELKEI
-550 SIDDFEKMQ
+550 PIDDFEKMQ
-559 EEASQEKEA
+559 EEASQEMDVSV
-568 GIQVRYYP
+568 QVKYYP
-576 INEAAAKRAKEM
+576 IHEAAAKRAKEM

-597 SATHEY
+597 SATLEY

-622 PSFHTKIDALL
+622 PSFHEKIDALL

-711 KLNAK
+711 KLTAK
-716 LEKLIRAQETMKAVN
+716 LEKLTKAQETMKAVN

-746 DSEAIEKLKAR
+746 DGKAIEKLKKG
-757 MEIRGMQ
+757 MEIRGIQ

-844 LAWQRQLNSN
+844 SAWQRQLNSN

-861 ISSIKPLTGER
+861 ISSIKPLSGER
-872 VIELQRKFR
+872 VIELQRNFR
-881 KKGSIEA
+881 KEERKEA
-888 APEYIYKI
+888 QPEYIYKAQ
-896 LEEPSE
+896 EE
-902 KVSIKNFRLEAYLV
+902 VA
-916 KENGKAQSELLYTGT
+916 
-931 KEQCKKILD
+931 
-940 KVQSGKLTNGQIK
+940 
-953 ELYAKAENTGL
+953 

-976 GEKTRE
+976 GENTRE

-992 ASGQTLNPDHYVKVY
+992 ESGQTLNPDHYVKVY
-1007 EAELTEGLSL
+1007 EAELTKGLSL
-1017 EDIYTRFN
+1017 EDIYSRFN

-1055 VDRFGYKEAPEFLKP
+1055 VDRFGYKDAPEFLKP

-1083 NDNNFDGIINNTPNT
+1083 NDNNFDGIINNTPNA
-1098 PTVSELEQKVK
+1098 PTVSELEQKIK

-1114 SLTELAKAVKAEN
+1114 SLTELAKAVKVEN
-1127 RSSKEPEKKP
+1127 RNTSEPEKKP
-1137 SIMEQL
+1137 SIREQL

-1150 EQKKHNTKTKHHELE
+1150 EQKKHNTKIKNHELE

>member
-1 MQKITFENH
+1 MQKITLENR
-10 LCMIDTKTNSFDM
+10 LLMIDTNTVSFDM

-34 PDSCELIIGKQYKG
+34 PDSCELIIGEQYKG
-48 NQLIASHAE
+48 NDLIVSHAE
-57 EHGKAGVKAPFDSFI
+57 EHGKAGAKAPFDNFI

-81 YKDSVIHF
+81 YKDGVIHF
-89 APPINTHNIDH
+89 APPINTHNIDR
-100 FNRGFSTLEMFA
+100 FNHGFSTLEMFS

-134 DLISQKGEKFMPY
+134 DLISQEGEKAMPY
-147 MEKAEEIK
+147 MKQTEEIK
-155 EVSPIVL
+155 EVTPIVL

-186 ESERYKEYLRVM
+186 ESERYKEYLRVI
-198 SRFHHYSFNNTM
+198 SKFHHYSFNNTM

-246 APAPFKVRQEMEK
+246 APAPFKVKQEMEK
-259 LDPKTNMPL
+259 LDPKTNMP
-268 VGADGKAVTEE
+268 VMGADGKAVTEE
-279 KEITIPAYKVVSVF
+279 REITIPAYKVVSVF

-330 VPIALEHIEGSVHGY
+330 VPIALEHIEGSAHGY
-345 YHLAEKRIAVDDNM
+345 YHLAEKRIAIDDNM

-388 KENRPNQRT
+388 KENHPNQRT

-408 VCQHYGLDTSDY
+408 VCRHYGLDTSDY

-438 GSLETIRLAASEL
+438 GSLEAIRLAASEL
-451 IDSIDGHFKELQRA
+451 IDSIDGHFKELQRER
-465 KENELSE
+465 ENELSE
-472 KETELALQKEKQE
+472 KEMKSPLQEEKQE

-498 QTCETGYDYTLYQPD
+498 QTCKTGYDYTLYQPD

-538 MHELSGQDLKEI
+538 MHELSGQGLEEI
-550 SIDDFEKMQ
+550 LIDDFEKMQ
-559 EEASQEKEA
+559 EEASQEKDVSV
-568 GIQVRYYP
+568 QVKYYP

-597 SATHEY
+597 SATLEY

-622 PSFHTKIDALL
+622 PSFHEKIDALL
-633 DTYSKKLAANMNNGF
+633 DTYSKKLAVNMNNGF

-711 KLNAK
+711 KLTAK
-716 LEKLIRAQETMKAVN
+716 LEKLTKAQETMKAVN

-746 DSEAIEKLKAR
+746 DGKAIEKLKTR
-757 MEIRGMQ
+757 MEIRGIQ

-788 SLSVNKEELYTGWEF
+788 SLSVNKDKLYTGWEF
-803 AGGRAEIN
+803 AGGKAEIN

-844 LAWQRQLNSN
+844 SAWQRQLNSN

-861 ISSIKPLTGER
+861 VSSIKPLSGER
-872 VIELQRKFR
+872 VIELQRNFR
-881 KKGSIEA
+881 KEERKEA
-888 APEYIYKI
+888 QPEYIYKAQ
-896 LEEPSE
+896 EE
-902 KVSIKNFRLEAYLV
+902 VA
-916 KENGKAQSELLYTGT
+916 
-931 KEQCKKILD
+931 
-940 KVQSGKLTNGQIK
+940 
-953 ELYAKAENTGL
+953 

-976 GEKTRE
+976 GENTRE

-992 ASGQTLNPDHYVKVY
+992 ESRQTLNPDHYVKVY
-1007 EAELTEGLSL
+1007 EAELTKGLSL

-1055 VDRFGYKEAPEFLKP
+1055 VDRFGYKDAPEFLKP

-1083 NDNNFDGIINNTPNT
+1083 NDNNFDGIINNTPNA
-1098 PTVSELEQKVK
+1098 PTVSELEQKIK

-1114 SLTELAKAVKAEN
+1114 SLTELAKAVKVEN
-1127 RSSKEPEKKP
+1127 RNTSEPEKKP
-1137 SIMEQL
+1137 SIREQL

-1150 EQKKHNTKTKHHELE
+1150 EQKKHNTKIKNHELE

>member
-1 MQKITFENH
+1 
-10 LCMIDTKTNSFDM
+10 
-23 QEIENRRFMYS
+23 
-34 PDSCELIIGKQYKG
+34 
-48 NQLIASHAE
+48 
-57 EHGKAGVKAPFDSFI
+57 
-72 RGWIGTGKG
+72 
-81 YKDSVIHF
+81 
-89 APPINTHNIDH
+89 
-100 FNRGFSTLEMFA
+100 
-112 ANGANSRTIIR
+112 
-123 GFGDRWEQPLS
+123 
-134 DLISQKGEKFMPY
+134 MPY
-147 MEKAEEIK
+147 MEQTEEIK
-155 EVSPIVL
+155 EVTPIVL

-198 SRFHHYSFNNTM
+198 SKFHHYSFNNTM

-246 APAPFKVRQEMEK
+246 APAPFKVKQEMEK

-268 VGADGKAVTEE
+268 VGADGNAIIEE

-301 ELPSIGVNELTGD
+301 ELPSIGVDELTGD

-330 VPIALEHIEGSVHGY
+330 VPIALEHIEGSAHGY
-345 YHLAEKRIAVDDNM
+345 YHLAEKRIAIDDNM

-465 KENELSE
+465 RENELSE
-472 KETELALQKEKQE
+472 KETELPLQEEKQE
-485 AAYLLESGNYLYI
+485 TSYLLENGNYLYI

-538 MHELSGQDLKEI
+538 MHELSGQELKEI
-550 SIDDFEKMQ
+550 PIDDFEKMQ
-559 EEASQEKEA
+559 EEASQEKESE
-568 GIQVRYYP
+568 IQVRYYP

-588 NSFSDYTPG
+588 NSFSDYTAG
-597 SATHEY
+597 SATLEY

-622 PSFHTKIDALL
+622 PSFHGKIDALL
-633 DTYSKKLAANMNNGF
+633 DTYSRKLAENMNSGF
-648 AIDSRVPSVLIAGGS
+648 AIDARVPSVLIAGGS
-663 NFPTRK
+663 NFPVRK

-684 KEIQGLLEK
+684 KDIQGLLEK

-716 LEKLIRAQETMKAVN
+716 LEKLIKAQETMKAVN
-731 AYYRKHKS
+731 AYYRKHKT
-739 LEGCPEL
+739 LESCPEL
-746 DSEAIEKLKAR
+746 DSEATQKLKAR
-757 MEIRGMQ
+757 MEIRGVQ

-769 SWALSNNNAE
+769 TWALSNNNAE
-779 IRRIKERIQ
+779 IRRIKDRIQ

-803 AGGRAEIN
+803 AGGKAEIN

-844 LAWQRQLNSN
+844 SAWQRQLNSN

-861 ISSIKPLTGER
+861 VSSIKPLSGER
-872 VIELQRKFR
+872 VIELQRNFR
-881 KKGSIEA
+881 KEERKEA
-888 APEYIYKI
+888 QPEYIYKAQ
-896 LEEPSE
+896 EE
-902 KVSIKNFRLEAYLV
+902 VA
-916 KENGKAQSELLYTGT
+916 
-931 KEQCKKILD
+931 
-940 KVQSGKLTNGQIK
+940 
-953 ELYAKAENTGL
+953 

-992 ASGQTLNPDHYVKVY
+992 ESGQTLNPDHYVKVY
-1007 EAELTEGLSL
+1007 EAELTKGLSL

-1055 VDRFGYKEAPEFLKP
+1055 VDRFGYKDAPEFLKP

-1083 NDNNFDGIINNTPNT
+1083 NDNNFDGIINNTPNA
-1098 PTVSELEQKVK
+1098 PTVSELEQKIK

-1114 SLTELAKAVKAEN
+1114 SLTELAKAVKVEN
-1127 RSSKEPEKKP
+1127 RNTSEPEKKP
-1137 SIMEQL
+1137 SIREQL

-1150 EQKKHNTKTKHHELE
+1150 EQKKHNTKIKNHELE

>member
-1 MQKITFENH
+1 MP
-10 LCMIDTKTNSFDM
+10 CM
-23 QEIENRRFMYS
+23 
-34 PDSCELIIGKQYKG
+34 G
-48 NQLIASHAE
+48 
-57 EHGKAGVKAPFDSFI
+57 
-72 RGWIGTGKG
+72 
-81 YKDSVIHF
+81 
-89 APPINTHNIDH
+89 
-100 FNRGFSTLEMFA
+100 
-112 ANGANSRTIIR
+112 
-123 GFGDRWEQPLS
+123 
-134 DLISQKGEKFMPY
+134 
-147 MEKAEEIK
+147 KAEETK
-155 EVSPIVL
+155 EVQPIVL

-198 SRFHHYSFNNTM
+198 SKFHHYSFNNTM

-229 NSHGRTVKKGE
+229 NTHGRTVKKGE

-246 APAPFKVRQEMEK
+246 APAPFKVKQEMEK

-268 VGADGKAVTEE
+268 VGADGNAIIEE
-279 KEITIPAYKVVSVF
+279 KEITIPAYKVVPVF

-301 ELPSIGVNELTGD
+301 ELPSIGVDELTGD

-330 VPIALEHIEGSVHGY
+330 VPIALEHIEGSAHGY
-345 YHLAEKRIAVDDNM
+345 YHLAEKRIAIDDNM

-465 KENELSE
+465 RENELSE
-472 KETELALQKEKQE
+472 KETELPLQEEKQE
-485 AAYLLESGNYLYI
+485 TAYLLENGNYLYI

-538 MHELSGQDLKEI
+538 MHELSGQGLTEL

-559 EEASQEKEA
+559 EEASQEKDA
-568 GIQVRYYP
+568 SVQIRYYP

-588 NSFSDYTPG
+588 NSFSDYTAG
-597 SATHEY
+597 SATLEY

-622 PSFHTKIDALL
+622 PSFHGKIDALL
-633 DTYSKKLAANMNNGF
+633 DTYSRKLAENMNSGF
-648 AIDSRVPSVLIAGGS
+648 AIDARVPSVLIAGGS
-663 NFPTRK
+663 NFPVRK
-669 KEKQNAARDKNYGEW
+669 KEKQNAARDKNYKEW
-684 KEIQGLLEK
+684 KDIQGLLEK

-716 LEKLIRAQETMKAVN
+716 LEKLTKAQETMKAVN
-731 AYYRKHKS
+731 AYYRKNKT
-739 LEGCPEL
+739 LESCPEL
-746 DSEAIEKLKAR
+746 DSEATQKLKAR
-757 MEIRGMQ
+757 MEIRGVQ

-769 SWALSNNNAE
+769 TWALSNNNAE
-779 IRRIKERIQ
+779 IRRIKDRIQ

-803 AGGRAEIN
+803 AGGKAEIN

-844 LAWQRQLNSN
+844 SAWQRQLNSN

-861 ISSIKPLTGER
+861 ISSIKPLSGER
-872 VIELQRKFR
+872 VIELQRNFR
-881 KKGSIEA
+881 KEERKEA
-888 APEYIYKI
+888 QPEYIYKAQ
-896 LEEPSE
+896 EE
-902 KVSIKNFRLEAYLV
+902 VA
-916 KENGKAQSELLYTGT
+916 
-931 KEQCKKILD
+931 
-940 KVQSGKLTNGQIK
+940 
-953 ELYAKAENTGL
+953 

-976 GEKTRE
+976 GENTRE

-992 ASGQTLNPDHYVKVY
+992 ESGQTLNPDHYVKVY
-1007 EAELTEGLSL
+1007 EAELTKGLSL
-1017 EDIYTRFN
+1017 EDIYSRFN

-1055 VDRFGYKEAPEFLKP
+1055 VDRFGYKDAPEFLKP

-1083 NDNNFDGIINNTPNT
+1083 NDNNFDGIINNTPNA
-1098 PTVSELEQKVK
+1098 PTVSELEQKIK

-1114 SLTELAKAVKAEN
+1114 SLTELAKAVKVEN
-1127 RSSKEPEKKP
+1127 RNTSEPEKKP
-1137 SIMEQL
+1137 SIREQL

-1150 EQKKHNTKTKHHELE
+1150 EQKKHNTKIKNHELE

>member
-1 MQKITFENH
+1 
-10 LCMIDTKTNSFDM
+10 
-23 QEIENRRFMYS
+23 
-34 PDSCELIIGKQYKG
+34 
-48 NQLIASHAE
+48 
-57 EHGKAGVKAPFDSFI
+57 
-72 RGWIGTGKG
+72 
-81 YKDSVIHF
+81 
-89 APPINTHNIDH
+89 
-100 FNRGFSTLEMFA
+100 
-112 ANGANSRTIIR
+112 
-123 GFGDRWEQPLS
+123 
-134 DLISQKGEKFMPY
+134 MPY

-155 EVSPIVL
+155 EVTPIVL
-162 TSENQKDRLKE
+162 SSENQKDRLKE

-198 SRFHHYSFNNTM
+198 SKFHHYSFNNTM

-246 APAPFKVRQEMEK
+246 APAPFKVKQEMEK

-268 VGADGKAVTEE
+268 IGADGKAVTEE

-293 DVSQTEGK
+293 DVSQTEGR
-301 ELPSIGVNELTGD
+301 ELPSIGVDELTGD

-330 VPIALEHIEGSVHGY
+330 VPIALEHIEGSAHGY
-345 YHLAEKRIAVDDNM
+345 YHLAEKRIAIDDNM

-429 SGKELSELK
+429 SGKELYELK

-465 KENELSE
+465 RENELSE
-472 KETELALQKEKQE
+472 KETELPLQEEKQE
-485 AAYLLESGNYLYI
+485 AAYLLENGNYLYI
-498 QTCETGYDYTLYQPD
+498 QTCETSYDYTLYQPD

-520 QLDNPEISIEKA
+520 QLDNPEISVEKA

-538 MHELSGQDLKEI
+538 MHELSGQGLTEI
-550 SIDDFEKMQ
+550 FIDDFEKMQ
-559 EEASQEKEA
+559 EEASQEKESE
-568 GIQVRYYP
+568 IQVRYYP

-597 SATHEY
+597 SATLEY

-622 PSFHTKIDALL
+622 PSFHEKIDALL

-711 KLNAK
+711 KLTAK
-716 LEKLIRAQETMKAVN
+716 LEKLTKAQETMKAVN

-746 DSEAIEKLKAR
+746 DGKAIEKLKKG
-757 MEIRGMQ
+757 MEIRGIQ

-844 LAWQRQLNSN
+844 SAWQRQLNSN

-861 ISSIKPLTGER
+861 ISSIKPLSGER
-872 VIELQRKFR
+872 IIELQRNFR
-881 KKGSIEA
+881 KEA
-888 APEYIYKI
+888 QSEYIYKAQ
-896 LEEPSE
+896 EE
-902 KVSIKNFRLEAYLV
+902 VA
-916 KENGKAQSELLYTGT
+916 
-931 KEQCKKILD
+931 
-940 KVQSGKLTNGQIK
+940 
-953 ELYAKAENTGL
+953 

-976 GEKTRE
+976 GENTRE

-992 ASGQTLNPDHYVKVY
+992 ESGQTLNPDHYVKVY
-1007 EAELTEGLSL
+1007 EAELTKGLSL
-1017 EDIYTRFN
+1017 EDIYSRFN

-1055 VDRFGYKEAPEFLKP
+1055 VDRFGYKDAPEFLKP

-1083 NDNNFDGIINNTPNT
+1083 NDNNFDGIINNTPNA
-1098 PTVSELEQKVK
+1098 PTVSELEQKIK

-1114 SLTELAKAVKAEN
+1114 SLTELAKAVKVEN
-1127 RSSKEPEKKP
+1127 RNTSEPEKKP
-1137 SIMEQL
+1137 SIREQL
-1143 KEAKKQS
+1143 KGAKKQS
-1150 EQKKHNTKTKHHELE
+1150 EQKKHNTKIKNHELE

>member
-1 MQKITFENH
+1 
-10 LCMIDTKTNSFDM
+10 
-23 QEIENRRFMYS
+23 
-34 PDSCELIIGKQYKG
+34 
-48 NQLIASHAE
+48 
-57 EHGKAGVKAPFDSFI
+57 
-72 RGWIGTGKG
+72 
-81 YKDSVIHF
+81 
-89 APPINTHNIDH
+89 
-100 FNRGFSTLEMFA
+100 
-112 ANGANSRTIIR
+112 
-123 GFGDRWEQPLS
+123 
-134 DLISQKGEKFMPY
+134 MPY

-155 EVSPIVL
+155 DVSPIVL

-198 SRFHHYSFNNTM
+198 SKFHHYSFNNTM

-229 NSHGRTVKKGE
+229 NTHGRTVKKGE

-246 APAPFKVRQEMEK
+246 APAPFKVKQEMEK

-268 VGADGKAVTEE
+268 VGADGNAITEE

-301 ELPSIGVNELTGD
+301 ELPSIGVDELTGD

-330 VPIALEHIEGSVHGY
+330 VPIALEHIEGSAHGY
-345 YHLAEKRIAVDDNM
+345 YHLAEKRIAIDDNM

-388 KENRPNQRT
+388 KENHPNQRT

-402 ESVAYT
+402 ESIAYT

-451 IDSIDGHFKELQRA
+451 IDNIDGHFKELQRA
-465 KENELSE
+465 RENELSE
-472 KETELALQKEKQE
+472 KETELPLQEEKQE
-485 AAYLLESGNYLYI
+485 TAYLLENGNYLYI

-520 QLDNPEISIEKA
+520 QLDNPEISVEKA

-538 MHELSGQDLKEI
+538 MHELSGQGLTEI

-559 EEASQEKEA
+559 EEASQEKESE
-568 GIQVRYYP
+568 IQVRYYP

-588 NSFSDYTPG
+588 NSFSDYTAG
-597 SATHEY
+597 SATLEY

-622 PSFHTKIDALL
+622 PSFHGKIDALL
-633 DTYSKKLAANMNNGF
+633 DTYSRKLAANMNNGF
-648 AIDSRVPSVLIAGGS
+648 AIDARVPSVLIAGGS
-663 NFPTRK
+663 NFSVRK
-669 KEKQNAARDKNYGEW
+669 KEKQNAARDKNYKEW
-684 KEIQGLLEK
+684 KDIQGLLEK

-716 LEKLIRAQETMKAVN
+716 LEKLIKAQETMKAVN
-731 AYYRKHKS
+731 AYYRKHKT
-739 LEGCPEL
+739 LESCPEL
-746 DSEAIEKLKAR
+746 DSEATQKLKAR
-757 MEIRGMQ
+757 MEIRGVQ

-769 SWALSNNNAE
+769 TWALSNNNAE
-779 IRRIKERIQ
+779 IRRIKDRIQ
-788 SLSVNKEELYTGWEF
+788 SLSVNKEELFTGWEF
-803 AGGRAEIN
+803 AGGKAEIN

-817 QLFFDDKPDGKIR
+817 QLFFEDKPDGKIR
-830 DELKANGFRWSPKA
+830 DELKSNGFRWSPKA
-844 LAWQRQLNSN
+844 LAWQRQLTSN

-861 ISSIKPLTGER
+861 ISSIKPLSGER
-872 VIELQRKFR
+872 IIELQRNFR
-881 KKGSIEA
+881 KENKIETT
-888 APEYIYKI
+888 PEYIYKV

-902 KVSIKNFRLEAYLV
+902 KDSVKNCRLEAYIV
-916 KENGKAQSELLYTGT
+916 KENGKTESELLYAGT
-931 KEQCKKILD
+931 KEQCKELLD
-940 KVQSGKLTNGQIK
+940 EVQSGKLTREQIK
-953 ELYAKAENTGL
+953 ELYAKAENTTP
-964 EKDTFQIYQLKR
+964 EKDTFRIYQLKR
-976 GEKTRE
+976 GEDTRE

-992 ASGQTLNPDHYVKVY
+992 ESGQILNPDNYVKIY
-1007 EAELTEGLSL
+1007 EAELSKGLSL

-1045 HKDGKDSAHY
+1045 HKDGKDTAHY
-1055 VDRFGYKEAPEFLKP
+1055 VDRLGYKEAPEFLKP
-1070 QNYLK
+1070 DNYLK
-1075 HVEDIVEQ
+1075 TAEISTEQ
-1083 NDNNFDGIINNTPNT
+1083 NYNMVDGIMNNTPPA
-1098 PTVSELEQKVK
+1098 PTVDELEQKVK
-1109 AGEAI
+1109 AGESI
-1114 SLTELAKAVKAEN
+1114 SFTELAKTVKAEGHH
-1127 RSSKEPEKKP
+1127 STDPEKKP
-1137 SIMEQL
+1137 SIRAQL

-1150 EQKKHNTKTKHHELE
+1150 EHKKHNTKTKNHELE

>member
-1 MQKITFENH
+1 
-10 LCMIDTKTNSFDM
+10 
-23 QEIENRRFMYS
+23 
-34 PDSCELIIGKQYKG
+34 
-48 NQLIASHAE
+48 
-57 EHGKAGVKAPFDSFI
+57 
-72 RGWIGTGKG
+72 
-81 YKDSVIHF
+81 
-89 APPINTHNIDH
+89 
-100 FNRGFSTLEMFA
+100 
-112 ANGANSRTIIR
+112 
-123 GFGDRWEQPLS
+123 
-134 DLISQKGEKFMPY
+134 MPY

-155 EVSPIVL
+155 EVQPIVL
-162 TSENQKDRLKE
+162 NSENQKDRLKE

-198 SRFHHYSFNNTM
+198 SKFHHYSFNNTM

-330 VPIALEHIEGSVHGY
+330 VPIALEHIDGSAHGY
-345 YHLAEKRIAVDDNM
+345 YHLAEKRIAIDDNM

-451 IDSIDGHFKELQRA
+451 IDSIDGHFKELQKA

-472 KETELALQKEKQE
+472 KETEPALQEEKQE

-559 EEASQEKEA
+559 EEALQEKEA
-568 GIQVRYYP
+568 GIQVKYYP

-597 SATHEY
+597 SATREY
-603 KSLVDQAAEIAENQ
+603 KSLVDQGAEIAENQ

-622 PSFHTKIDALL
+622 PSFYGKIDALL
-633 DTYSKKLAANMNNGF
+633 DTYSKRLAANMNNSF
-648 AIDSRVPSVLIAGGS
+648 DIDARVPSVLIAGGS

-669 KEKQNAARDKNYGEW
+669 KEKQNTARDKNYGEW
-684 KEIQGLLEK
+684 KDIQGLLEK

-716 LEKLIRAQETMKAVN
+716 LEKLTKVQETMKAVN

-757 MEIRGMQ
+757 MEIRGIQ

-779 IRRIKERIQ
+779 IRRMKERIQ

-861 ISSIKPLTGER
+861 VSSIKPLTGER
-872 VIELQRKFR
+872 VIELQGNFR

-888 APEYIYKI
+888 APEYIYKVT
-896 LEEPSE
+896 EEP
-902 KVSIKNFRLEAYLV
+902 AP
-916 KENGKAQSELLYTGT
+916 
-931 KEQCKKILD
+931 
-940 KVQSGKLTNGQIK
+940 
-953 ELYAKAENTGL
+953 
-964 EKDTFQIYQLKR
+964 EKDTFRIYQLKR

-982 LQFESYDRLK
+982 LQFESYDHLK
-992 ASGQTLNPDHYVKVY
+992 ESGKTLNPDHYVNVY

-1083 NDNNFDGIINNTPNT
+1083 NDNNFDGIINNTPNN
-1098 PTVSELEQKVK
+1098 PTVSELEQKIK

-1127 RSSKEPEKKP
+1127 RSTEEPEKKP

>member
-1 MQKITFENH
+1 
-10 LCMIDTKTNSFDM
+10 
-23 QEIENRRFMYS
+23 
-34 PDSCELIIGKQYKG
+34 
-48 NQLIASHAE
+48 
-57 EHGKAGVKAPFDSFI
+57 
-72 RGWIGTGKG
+72 
-81 YKDSVIHF
+81 
-89 APPINTHNIDH
+89 
-100 FNRGFSTLEMFA
+100 
-112 ANGANSRTIIR
+112 
-123 GFGDRWEQPLS
+123 
-134 DLISQKGEKFMPY
+134 MPY

-155 EVSPIVL
+155 DVSPIVL

-198 SRFHHYSFNNTM
+198 SKFHHYSFNNTM

-229 NSHGRTVKKGE
+229 NTHGRTVKKGE

-246 APAPFKVRQEMEK
+246 APAPFKVKQEMEK

-268 VGADGKAVTEE
+268 VGADGNAITEE

-301 ELPSIGVNELTGD
+301 ELPSIGVDELTGD

-330 VPIALEHIEGSVHGY
+330 VPIALEHIEGSAHGY
-345 YHLAEKRIAVDDNM
+345 YHLAEKRIAIDDNM

-388 KENRPNQRT
+388 KENHPNQRI

-451 IDSIDGHFKELQRA
+451 IDNIDGHFKELQRA
-465 KENELSE
+465 RENELSE
-472 KETELALQKEKQE
+472 KETELPLQEEKQE
-485 AAYLLESGNYLYI
+485 TAYLLENGNYLYI

-538 MHELSGQDLKEI
+538 MHELSGQGLTEI

-559 EEASQEKEA
+559 EEASQEKESE
-568 GIQVRYYP
+568 IQVRYYP

-588 NSFSDYTPG
+588 NSFSDYTAG
-597 SATHEY
+597 SATLEY

-622 PSFHTKIDALL
+622 PSFHGKIDALL
-633 DTYSKKLAANMNNGF
+633 DTYSRKLAANMNNGF
-648 AIDSRVPSVLIAGGS
+648 AIDARVPSVLIAGGS
-663 NFPTRK
+663 NFPVRK
-669 KEKQNAARDKNYGEW
+669 KEKQNAARDKNYKEW
-684 KEIQGLLEK
+684 KDIQGLLEK

-716 LEKLIRAQETMKAVN
+716 LEKLIKAQETMKAVN
-731 AYYRKHKS
+731 AYYRKHKT
-739 LEGCPEL
+739 LESCPEL
-746 DSEAIEKLKAR
+746 DSEATQKLKAR
-757 MEIRGMQ
+757 MEIRGVQ

-769 SWALSNNNAE
+769 TWALSNNNAE
-779 IRRIKERIQ
+779 IRRIKDRIQ
-788 SLSVNKEELYTGWEF
+788 SLSVNKEELFTGWEF
-803 AGGRAEIN
+803 AGGKAEIN

-817 QLFFDDKPDGKIR
+817 QLFFEDKPDGKIR
-830 DELKANGFRWSPKA
+830 DELKSNGFRWSPKA
-844 LAWQRQLNSN
+844 LAWQRQLTSN

-861 ISSIKPLTGER
+861 ISSIKPLSGER
-872 VIELQRKFR
+872 IIELQRNFR
-881 KKGSIEA
+881 KENKIETT
-888 APEYIYKI
+888 PEYIYKV

-902 KVSIKNFRLEAYLV
+902 KDSVKNCRLEAYIV
-916 KENGKAQSELLYTGT
+916 KENGKTESELLYAGT
-931 KEQCKKILD
+931 KEQCKELLD
-940 KVQSGKLTNGQIK
+940 EVQSGKLTREQIK
-953 ELYAKAENTGL
+953 ELYAKAENTTP
-964 EKDTFQIYQLKR
+964 EKDTFRIYQLKR
-976 GEKTRE
+976 GEDTRE

-992 ASGQTLNPDHYVKVY
+992 ESGQILNPDNYVKIY
-1007 EAELTEGLSL
+1007 EAELSKGLSL

-1045 HKDGKDSAHY
+1045 HKDGKDTAHY
-1055 VDRFGYKEAPEFLKP
+1055 VDRLGYKEAPEFLKP
-1070 QNYLK
+1070 DNYLK
-1075 HVEDIVEQ
+1075 TAEISTEQ
-1083 NDNNFDGIINNTPNT
+1083 NYNMVDGIMNNTPPV
-1098 PTVSELEQKVK
+1098 PTVDELEQKVK
-1109 AGEAI
+1109 AGESI
-1114 SLTELAKAVKAEN
+1114 SLTELANAVKAEEHH
-1127 RSSKEPEKKP
+1127 STDPEKKS
-1137 SIMEQL
+1137 SIREQL

-1150 EQKKHNTKTKHHELE
+1150 EHKKHNTKTKNHELE

>member
-1 MQKITFENH
+1 
-10 LCMIDTKTNSFDM
+10 
-23 QEIENRRFMYS
+23 
-34 PDSCELIIGKQYKG
+34 
-48 NQLIASHAE
+48 
-57 EHGKAGVKAPFDSFI
+57 
-72 RGWIGTGKG
+72 
-81 YKDSVIHF
+81 
-89 APPINTHNIDH
+89 
-100 FNRGFSTLEMFA
+100 
-112 ANGANSRTIIR
+112 
-123 GFGDRWEQPLS
+123 
-134 DLISQKGEKFMPY
+134 MPY
-147 MEKAEEIK
+147 MEKAEETK
-155 EVSPIVL
+155 EVQPIVL

-198 SRFHHYSFNNTM
+198 SKFHHYSFNNTM

-229 NSHGRTVKKGE
+229 NTHGRTVKKGE

-246 APAPFKVRQEMEK
+246 APAPFKVKQEMEK

-268 VGADGKAVTEE
+268 VGADGNAIIEE

-301 ELPSIGVNELTGD
+301 ELPSIGVDELTGD

-330 VPIALEHIEGSVHGY
+330 VPIALEHIEGSAHGY
-345 YHLAEKRIAVDDNM
+345 YHLAEKRIAIDDNM

-465 KENELSE
+465 RENELSE
-472 KETELALQKEKQE
+472 KETELPLQEEKQE
-485 AAYLLESGNYLYI
+485 TAYLLENGNYLYI

-538 MHELSGQDLKEI
+538 MHELSGQGLTEL

-559 EEASQEKEA
+559 EEASQEKESE
-568 GIQVRYYP
+568 IQVRYYP

-588 NSFSDYTPG
+588 NSFSDYTAG
-597 SATHEY
+597 SATLEY

-622 PSFHTKIDALL
+622 PSFHGKIDALL
-633 DTYSKKLAANMNNGF
+633 DTYSRKLAENMNSGF
-648 AIDSRVPSVLIAGGS
+648 AIDARVPSVLIAGGS
-663 NFPTRK
+663 NFPVRK
-669 KEKQNAARDKNYGEW
+669 KEKQNAARDKNYKEW
-684 KEIQGLLEK
+684 KDIQGLLEK

-716 LEKLIRAQETMKAVN
+716 LEKLTKAQETMKAVN
-731 AYYRKHKS
+731 AYYRKNKT
-739 LEGCPEL
+739 LESCPEL
-746 DSEAIEKLKAR
+746 DSEATQKLKAR
-757 MEIRGMQ
+757 MEIRGVQ

-769 SWALSNNNAE
+769 TWALSNNNAE
-779 IRRIKERIQ
+779 IRRIKDRIQ
-788 SLSVNKEELYTGWEF
+788 SLSVNKEELFTGWEF

-817 QLFFDDKPDGKIR
+817 QLFFEDKPDGKIR
-830 DELKANGFRWSPKA
+830 DELKSNGFRWSPKA
-844 LAWQRQLNSN
+844 LAWQRQLTSN

-861 ISSIKPLTGER
+861 ISSIKPLSGER
-872 VIELQRKFR
+872 IIELQRNFR
-881 KKGSIEA
+881 KENKIETT
-888 APEYIYKI
+888 PEYIYKV

-902 KVSIKNFRLEAYLV
+902 KDSVKNCRLEAYIV
-916 KENGKAQSELLYTGT
+916 KENGKTESELLYAGT
-931 KEQCKKILD
+931 KEQCKELLD
-940 KVQSGKLTNGQIK
+940 EVQSGKLTREQIK
-953 ELYAKAENTGL
+953 ELYAKAENTTL
-964 EKDTFQIYQLKR
+964 EKDTFRIYQLKR
-976 GEKTRE
+976 GEDTRE

-992 ASGQTLNPDHYVKVY
+992 ESGQILNPDNYVKIY
-1007 EAELTEGLSL
+1007 EAELSKGLSL
-1017 EDIYTRFN
+1017 KDIYTRFN

-1045 HKDGKDSAHY
+1045 HKDGKDTAHY
-1055 VDRFGYKEAPEFLKP
+1055 VDRLGYKEAPEFLKP
-1070 QNYLK
+1070 DNYLK
-1075 HVEDIVEQ
+1075 TAEISTEQ
-1083 NDNNFDGIINNTPNT
+1083 NYNMVDEIMNNTPPA
-1098 PTVSELEQKVK
+1098 PTVDELEQKVK
-1109 AGEAI
+1109 AGESI
-1114 SLTELAKAVKAEN
+1114 SLTELAKAVKAEEH
-1127 RSSKEPEKKP
+1127 RSTDPEKKP
-1137 SIMEQL
+1137 SIRAQL

-1150 EQKKHNTKTKHHELE
+1150 EHKKHNTKTKNHELE

>member
-1 MQKITFENH
+1 
-10 LCMIDTKTNSFDM
+10 
-23 QEIENRRFMYS
+23 
-34 PDSCELIIGKQYKG
+34 
-48 NQLIASHAE
+48 
-57 EHGKAGVKAPFDSFI
+57 
-72 RGWIGTGKG
+72 
-81 YKDSVIHF
+81 
-89 APPINTHNIDH
+89 
-100 FNRGFSTLEMFA
+100 
-112 ANGANSRTIIR
+112 
-123 GFGDRWEQPLS
+123 
-134 DLISQKGEKFMPY
+134 MPY
-147 MEKAEEIK
+147 MEKAEETK
-155 EVSPIVL
+155 EVQPIVL

-198 SRFHHYSFNNTM
+198 SKFHHYSFNNTM

-229 NSHGRTVKKGE
+229 NTHGRTVKKGE

-246 APAPFKVRQEMEK
+246 APAPFKVKQEMEK
-259 LDPKTNMPL
+259 LDPKTNMP
-268 VGADGKAVTEE
+268 VMGADGKAVTEE
-279 KEITIPAYKVVSVF
+279 REITIPAYKVVSVF

-301 ELPSIGVNELTGD
+301 ELPSIGVDELTGD

-330 VPIALEHIEGSVHGY
+330 VPIALEHIEGSAHGY
-345 YHLAEKRIAVDDNM
+345 YHLAEKRIAIDDNM

-472 KETELALQKEKQE
+472 KETEPALQEEKQE
-485 AAYLLESGNYLYI
+485 AAYLLENGNYFYI

-520 QLDNPEISIEKA
+520 QLDNLEISIEKA

-538 MHELSGQDLKEI
+538 MHELLGQELKEI
-550 SIDDFEKMQ
+550 PIDDFEKMQ
-559 EEASQEKEA
+559 EEASQEMDVSV
-568 GIQVRYYP
+568 QVKYYP
-576 INEAAAKRAKEM
+576 IHEAAAKRAKEM

-597 SATHEY
+597 SATLEY

-622 PSFHTKIDALL
+622 PSFHEKIDALL

-711 KLNAK
+711 KLTAK
-716 LEKLIRAQETMKAVN
+716 LEKLTKAQETMKAVN

-746 DSEAIEKLKAR
+746 DGKAIEKLKKG
-757 MEIRGMQ
+757 MEIRGIQ

-844 LAWQRQLNSN
+844 SAWQRQLNSN

-861 ISSIKPLTGER
+861 ISSIKPLSGER
-872 VIELQRKFR
+872 VIELQRNFR
-881 KKGSIEA
+881 KEERKEA
-888 APEYIYKI
+888 QPEYIYKAQ
-896 LEEPSE
+896 EE
-902 KVSIKNFRLEAYLV
+902 VA
-916 KENGKAQSELLYTGT
+916 
-931 KEQCKKILD
+931 
-940 KVQSGKLTNGQIK
+940 
-953 ELYAKAENTGL
+953 

-976 GEKTRE
+976 GENTRE

-992 ASGQTLNPDHYVKVY
+992 ESGQTLNPDHYVKVY
-1007 EAELTEGLSL
+1007 EAELTKGLSL
-1017 EDIYTRFN
+1017 EDIYSRFN

-1055 VDRFGYKEAPEFLKP
+1055 VDRFGYKDAPEFLKP

-1083 NDNNFDGIINNTPNT
+1083 NDNNFDGIINNTPNA
-1098 PTVSELEQKVK
+1098 PTVSELEQKIK

-1114 SLTELAKAVKAEN
+1114 SLTELAKAVKVEN
-1127 RSSKEPEKKP
+1127 RNTSEPEKKP
-1137 SIMEQL
+1137 SIREQL

-1150 EQKKHNTKTKHHELE
+1150 EQKKHNTKIKNHELE

>member
-1 MQKITFENH
+1 
-10 LCMIDTKTNSFDM
+10 
-23 QEIENRRFMYS
+23 
-34 PDSCELIIGKQYKG
+34 
-48 NQLIASHAE
+48 
-57 EHGKAGVKAPFDSFI
+57 
-72 RGWIGTGKG
+72 
-81 YKDSVIHF
+81 
-89 APPINTHNIDH
+89 
-100 FNRGFSTLEMFA
+100 
-112 ANGANSRTIIR
+112 
-123 GFGDRWEQPLS
+123 
-134 DLISQKGEKFMPY
+134 MPY

-155 EVSPIVL
+155 DVSPIVL

-198 SRFHHYSFNNTM
+198 SKFHHYSFNNTM

-229 NSHGRTVKKGE
+229 NTHGRTVKKGE

-246 APAPFKVRQEMEK
+246 APAPFKVKQEMEK

-268 VGADGKAVTEE
+268 VGADGNAITEE

-301 ELPSIGVNELTGD
+301 ELPSIGVDELTGD

-330 VPIALEHIEGSVHGY
+330 VPIALEHIEGSAHGY
-345 YHLAEKRIAVDDNM
+345 YHLAEKRIAIDDNM

-388 KENRPNQRT
+388 KKNHPNQRT

-402 ESVAYT
+402 ESIAYT

-465 KENELSE
+465 RENELSE
-472 KETELALQKEKQE
+472 KETELPLQEEKQE
-485 AAYLLESGNYLYI
+485 TAYLLENGNYLYI
-498 QTCETGYDYTLYQPD
+498 QTCETSYDYTLYQPD

-538 MHELSGQDLKEI
+538 MHELSGQGLTEI

-559 EEASQEKEA
+559 EEASQEMDVSV
-568 GIQVRYYP
+568 QVKYYP
-576 INEAAAKRAKEM
+576 IHEAAAKRAKEM

-597 SATHEY
+597 SATLEY

-622 PSFHTKIDALL
+622 PSFHEKIDALL

-711 KLNAK
+711 KLTAK
-716 LEKLIRAQETMKAVN
+716 LEKLTKAQETMKAVN

-746 DSEAIEKLKAR
+746 DGKAIEKLKKG
-757 MEIRGMQ
+757 MEIRGIQ

-844 LAWQRQLNSN
+844 SAWQRQLNSN

-861 ISSIKPLTGER
+861 ISSIKPLSGER
-872 VIELQRKFR
+872 EIELQRNFR
-881 KKGSIEA
+881 KEERKEA
-888 APEYIYKI
+888 QPEYIYKAQ
-896 LEEPSE
+896 EE
-902 KVSIKNFRLEAYLV
+902 VA
-916 KENGKAQSELLYTGT
+916 
-931 KEQCKKILD
+931 
-940 KVQSGKLTNGQIK
+940 
-953 ELYAKAENTGL
+953 

-976 GEKTRE
+976 GENTRE

-992 ASGQTLNPDHYVKVY
+992 ESGQTLNPDHYVKVY
-1007 EAELTEGLSL
+1007 EAELTKGLSL
-1017 EDIYTRFN
+1017 EDIYSRFN

-1055 VDRFGYKEAPEFLKP
+1055 VDRFGYKDAPEFLKP

-1083 NDNNFDGIINNTPNT
+1083 NDNNFDGIINNTPNA
-1098 PTVSELEQKVK
+1098 PTVSELEQKIK

-1114 SLTELAKAVKAEN
+1114 SLTELAKAVKVEN
-1127 RSSKEPEKKP
+1127 RNTSEPEKKP
-1137 SIMEQL
+1137 SIREQL

-1150 EQKKHNTKTKHHELE
+1150 EQKKHNTKIKNHELE

>member
-1 MQKITFENH
+1 
-10 LCMIDTKTNSFDM
+10 
-23 QEIENRRFMYS
+23 
-34 PDSCELIIGKQYKG
+34 
-48 NQLIASHAE
+48 
-57 EHGKAGVKAPFDSFI
+57 
-72 RGWIGTGKG
+72 
-81 YKDSVIHF
+81 
-89 APPINTHNIDH
+89 
-100 FNRGFSTLEMFA
+100 
-112 ANGANSRTIIR
+112 
-123 GFGDRWEQPLS
+123 
-134 DLISQKGEKFMPY
+134 MPY

-198 SRFHHYSFNNTM
+198 SKFHHYSFNNTM

-229 NSHGRTVKKGE
+229 NTHGRTVKKGE

-246 APAPFKVRQEMEK
+246 APAPFKVKQEMEK

-268 VGADGKAVTEE
+268 VGADGNAITEE

-301 ELPSIGVNELTGD
+301 ELPSIGVDELTGD

-330 VPIALEHIEGSVHGY
+330 VPIALEHIEGSAHGY
-345 YHLAEKRIAVDDNM
+345 YHLAEKRIAIDDNM

-388 KENRPNQRT
+388 KENHPNQRT

-402 ESVAYT
+402 ESVAYS
-408 VCQHYGLDTSDY
+408 VCRHYGLDTSDY

-438 GSLETIRLAASEL
+438 GSLEAIRLAASEL

-465 KENELSE
+465 RENELSE
-472 KETELALQKEKQE
+472 KETELPLQEEKQE
-485 AAYLLESGNYLYI
+485 TAYLLENGNYLYI

-538 MHELSGQDLKEI
+538 MHELSGQGLTEL

-559 EEASQEKEA
+559 EEASQEKESE
-568 GIQVRYYP
+568 IQVRYYP

-588 NSFSDYTPG
+588 NSFSDYTAG
-597 SATHEY
+597 SATLEY
-603 KSLVDQAAEIAENQ
+603 KSLVAQAAEIAENQ

-622 PSFHTKIDALL
+622 PSFHGKIDALL
-633 DTYSKKLAANMNNGF
+633 DTYSRKLAANMNNGF
-648 AIDSRVPSVLIAGGS
+648 AIDARVPSVLIAGGS
-663 NFPTRK
+663 NFPVRK
-669 KEKQNAARDKNYGEW
+669 KEKQNAARDKNYKEW
-684 KEIQGLLEK
+684 KDIQGLLEK

-716 LEKLIRAQETMKAVN
+716 LEKLTKAQETMKAVN
-731 AYYRKHKS
+731 AYYRKHKN
-739 LEGCPEL
+739 LEGCQEL
-746 DSEAIEKLKAR
+746 DGEAIQKLKAR
-757 MEIRGMQ
+757 MEIRGIQ

-769 SWALSNNNAE
+769 TWALSNNNAE

-788 SLSVNKEELYTGWEF
+788 SLSVNKEELFTGWEF
-803 AGGRAEIN
+803 AGGKAEIN

-830 DELKANGFRWSPKA
+830 DELKSNGFKWSPKA
-844 LAWQRQLNSN
+844 LAWQRQLTSN

-872 VIELQRKFR
+872 VIELQRNFR
-881 KKGSIEA
+881 KKSSIEA
-888 APEYIYKI
+888 APEHIHKVP
-896 LEEPSE
+896 EEPP
-902 KVSIKNFRLEAYLV
+902 
-916 KENGKAQSELLYTGT
+916 
-931 KEQCKKILD
+931 
-940 KVQSGKLTNGQIK
+940 
-953 ELYAKAENTGL
+953 
-964 EKDTFQIYQLKR
+964 EKDTFRIYQLKR
-976 GEKTRE
+976 GEDTRE

-992 ASGQTLNPDHYVKVY
+992 ESGQILNPDNYVKVY
-1007 EAELTEGLSL
+1007 EAELSKGLSL

-1045 HKDGKDSAHY
+1045 HKDGKDTAHY
-1055 VDRFGYKEAPEFLKP
+1055 VDRLGYKEAPEFLKP
-1070 QNYLK
+1070 DNYLK
-1075 HVEDIVEQ
+1075 TAEISTEQ
-1083 NDNNFDGIINNTPNT
+1083 NYNMVDGIMNNTPPA
-1098 PTVSELEQKVK
+1098 PTVDELEQKVR
-1109 AGEAI
+1109 AGESI
-1114 SLTELAKAVKAEN
+1114 SLTELAKAVKAEEH
-1127 RSSKEPEKKP
+1127 RSTDPEKKP
-1137 SIMEQL
+1137 SIRAQL

-1150 EQKKHNTKTKHHELE
+1150 EHKKHNTKTKNHELE

>member
-1 MQKITFENH
+1 
-10 LCMIDTKTNSFDM
+10 
-23 QEIENRRFMYS
+23 
-34 PDSCELIIGKQYKG
+34 
-48 NQLIASHAE
+48 
-57 EHGKAGVKAPFDSFI
+57 
-72 RGWIGTGKG
+72 
-81 YKDSVIHF
+81 
-89 APPINTHNIDH
+89 
-100 FNRGFSTLEMFA
+100 
-112 ANGANSRTIIR
+112 
-123 GFGDRWEQPLS
+123 
-134 DLISQKGEKFMPY
+134 MPY
-147 MEKAEEIK
+147 MEQTEEIK
-155 EVSPIVL
+155 EVTPIVL

-198 SRFHHYSFNNTM
+198 SKFHHYSFNNTM

-229 NSHGRTVKKGE
+229 NTHGRTVKKGE

-246 APAPFKVRQEMEK
+246 APAPFKVKQEMEK

-268 VGADGKAVTEE
+268 VGADGNAIIEE

-301 ELPSIGVNELTGD
+301 ELPSIGVDELTGD

-330 VPIALEHIEGSVHGY
+330 VPIALEHIEGSAHGY
-345 YHLAEKRIAVDDNM
+345 YHLAEKRIAIDDNM

-408 VCQHYGLDTSDY
+408 VCRHYGLDTSDY

-451 IDSIDGHFKELQRA
+451 IDSIDGHFKELQRER
-465 KENELSE
+465 ENELSE
-472 KETELALQKEKQE
+472 KETKSPLQEEKQE
-485 AAYLLESGNYLYI
+485 TAYLLENGNYLYI

-538 MHELSGQDLKEI
+538 MHELSGQGLTEL

-559 EEASQEKEA
+559 EEASQEKESE
-568 GIQVRYYP
+568 IQVRYYP

-588 NSFSDYTPG
+588 NSFSDYTAG
-597 SATHEY
+597 SATLEY

-622 PSFHTKIDALL
+622 PSFHGKIDALL
-633 DTYSKKLAANMNNGF
+633 DTYSRKLAENMNSGF
-648 AIDSRVPSVLIAGGS
+648 AIDARVPSVLIAGGS
-663 NFPTRK
+663 NFPVRK
-669 KEKQNAARDKNYGEW
+669 KEKQNAARDKNYKEW
-684 KEIQGLLEK
+684 KDIQGLLEK

-716 LEKLIRAQETMKAVN
+716 LEKLTKAQETMKAVN
-731 AYYRKHKS
+731 AYYRKHKT
-739 LEGCPEL
+739 LESCPEL
-746 DSEAIEKLKAR
+746 DSEATQKLKAR
-757 MEIRGMQ
+757 MEIRGVQ

-769 SWALSNNNAE
+769 TWALSNNNAE
-779 IRRIKERIQ
+779 IRRIKDRIQ

-803 AGGRAEIN
+803 AGGKAEIN

-844 LAWQRQLNSN
+844 SAWQRQLNSN

-861 ISSIKPLTGER
+861 VSSIKPLSGER
-872 VIELQRKFR
+872 VIELQRNFR
-881 KKGSIEA
+881 KEERKEA
-888 APEYIYKI
+888 QPEYIYKAQ
-896 LEEPSE
+896 EE
-902 KVSIKNFRLEAYLV
+902 VA
-916 KENGKAQSELLYTGT
+916 
-931 KEQCKKILD
+931 
-940 KVQSGKLTNGQIK
+940 
-953 ELYAKAENTGL
+953 

-976 GEKTRE
+976 GENTRE

-992 ASGQTLNPDHYVKVY
+992 ESGQTLNPDHYVKVY
-1007 EAELTEGLSL
+1007 EAELTKGLSL

-1055 VDRFGYKEAPEFLKP
+1055 VDRFGYKDAPEFLKP

-1083 NDNNFDGIINNTPNT
+1083 NDNNFDGIINNTPNA
-1098 PTVSELEQKVK
+1098 PTVSELEQKIK

-1114 SLTELAKAVKAEN
+1114 SLTELAKAVKVEN
-1127 RSSKEPEKKP
+1127 RNTSEPEKKP
-1137 SIMEQL
+1137 SIREQL

-1150 EQKKHNTKTKHHELE
+1150 EQKKHNMKIKNHELE

>member
-1 MQKITFENH
+1 
-10 LCMIDTKTNSFDM
+10 
-23 QEIENRRFMYS
+23 
-34 PDSCELIIGKQYKG
+34 
-48 NQLIASHAE
+48 
-57 EHGKAGVKAPFDSFI
+57 
-72 RGWIGTGKG
+72 
-81 YKDSVIHF
+81 
-89 APPINTHNIDH
+89 
-100 FNRGFSTLEMFA
+100 
-112 ANGANSRTIIR
+112 
-123 GFGDRWEQPLS
+123 
-134 DLISQKGEKFMPY
+134 MPY

-155 EVSPIVL
+155 DVSPIVL

-198 SRFHHYSFNNTM
+198 SKFHHYSFNNTM

-229 NSHGRTVKKGE
+229 NTHGRTVKKGE

-246 APAPFKVRQEMEK
+246 APAPFKVKQEMEK

-268 VGADGKAVTEE
+268 VGADGNAITEE

-301 ELPSIGVNELTGD
+301 ELPSIGVDELTGD

-330 VPIALEHIEGSVHGY
+330 VPIALEHIEGSAHGY
-345 YHLAEKRIAVDDNM
+345 YHLAEKRIAIDDNM

-451 IDSIDGHFKELQRA
+451 IDNIDGHFKELQRA
-465 KENELSE
+465 RENELSE
-472 KETELALQKEKQE
+472 KETELPLQEEKQE
-485 AAYLLESGNYLYI
+485 TAYLLENGSYLYI
-498 QTCETGYDYTLYQPD
+498 QTCETGYNYTLYQPD

-520 QLDNPEISIEKA
+520 QLDNPEISVEKA

-538 MHELSGQDLKEI
+538 MHELSGQGLTEI

-559 EEASQEKEA
+559 EEASQEKESE
-568 GIQVRYYP
+568 IQVRYYP

-588 NSFSDYTPG
+588 NSFSDYTAG
-597 SATHEY
+597 SATLEY

-622 PSFHTKIDALL
+622 PSFHGKIDALL
-633 DTYSKKLAANMNNGF
+633 DTYSRKLAANMNNGF
-648 AIDSRVPSVLIAGGS
+648 AIDARVPSVLIAGGS
-663 NFPTRK
+663 NFPVRK
-669 KEKQNAARDKNYGEW
+669 KEKQNAARDKNYKEW
-684 KEIQGLLEK
+684 KDIQGLLEK

-716 LEKLIRAQETMKAVN
+716 LEKLTKAQETMKAVN
-731 AYYRKHKS
+731 AYYRKHKT
-739 LEGCPEL
+739 LESCPEL
-746 DSEAIEKLKAR
+746 DSEATQKLKAR
-757 MEIRGMQ
+757 MEIRGVQ

-769 SWALSNNNAE
+769 TWALSNNNAE
-779 IRRIKERIQ
+779 IRRIKDRIQ
-788 SLSVNKEELYTGWEF
+788 SLSVNKEELFTGWEF
-803 AGGRAEIN
+803 AGGKAEIN

-817 QLFFDDKPDGKIR
+817 QLFFDEKPDSEIR
-830 DELKANGFRWSPKA
+830 DKLKANGFRWSPKA
-844 LAWQRQLNSN
+844 SAWQRQLTSN

-861 ISSIKPLTGER
+861 INSIKPLSGER
-872 VIELQRKFR
+872 IIELQRNFR
-881 KKGSIEA
+881 KKGSIETT
-888 APEYIYKI
+888 PEYIYKV
-896 LEEPSE
+896 LEEPFE
-902 KVSIKNFRLEAYLV
+902 KDSVKNCRLEAYIV
-916 KENGKAQSELLYTGT
+916 KENGKTESELLYAGT
-931 KEQCKKILD
+931 KEQCTKLLD
-940 KVQSGKLTNGQIK
+940 EVQSGKLTKEQIK
-953 ELYAKAENTGL
+953 ELYAKAENTTP
-964 EKDTFQIYQLKR
+964 EKDTFRIYQLKR
-976 GEKTRE
+976 GEDTRE

-992 ASGQTLNPDHYVKVY
+992 ESGQILNPDNYVKVY
-1007 EAELTEGLSL
+1007 EAELSKGLSL

-1045 HKDGKDSAHY
+1045 HKDGKDTAHY
-1055 VDRFGYKEAPEFLKP
+1055 VDRLGYKEAPEFLKP
-1070 QNYLK
+1070 DNYLK
-1075 HVEDIVEQ
+1075 TAEISTEQ
-1083 NDNNFDGIINNTPNT
+1083 NYNMVDGIMNNTPPA
-1098 PTVSELEQKVK
+1098 PTVDELEQKVK

-1127 RSSKEPEKKP
+1127 CSSKEPEKKP

>member
-1 MQKITFENH
+1 
-10 LCMIDTKTNSFDM
+10 
-23 QEIENRRFMYS
+23 
-34 PDSCELIIGKQYKG
+34 
-48 NQLIASHAE
+48 
-57 EHGKAGVKAPFDSFI
+57 
-72 RGWIGTGKG
+72 
-81 YKDSVIHF
+81 
-89 APPINTHNIDH
+89 
-100 FNRGFSTLEMFA
+100 
-112 ANGANSRTIIR
+112 
-123 GFGDRWEQPLS
+123 
-134 DLISQKGEKFMPY
+134 MPY

-155 EVSPIVL
+155 EVTPIVL
-162 TSENQKDRLKE
+162 SSENQKDRLKE

-198 SRFHHYSFNNTM
+198 SKFHHYSFNNTM

-246 APAPFKVRQEMEK
+246 APAPFKVRQKMEK

-330 VPIALEHIEGSVHGY
+330 VPIALEHIEGSAHGY
-345 YHLAEKRIAVDDNM
+345 YHLAEKRIAIDDNM

-379 IDLNAPKEE
+379 IDLNAPKE
-388 KENRPNQRT
+388 KQENRPNQRT

-408 VCQHYGLDTSDY
+408 ICQHYGLDTSDY

-438 GSLETIRLAASEL
+438 GSLETIRLAASDL
-451 IDSIDGHFKELQRA
+451 IDNIDGHFKELQRTR
-465 KENELSE
+465 ENELSE
-472 KETELALQKEKQE
+472 TEAEPALQEEKHE
-485 AAYLLESGNYLYI
+485 AAYQLENGSYLYI

-559 EEASQEKEA
+559 EEASQEKKA
-568 GIQVRYYP
+568 GIQVKYYP

-588 NSFSDYTPG
+588 NSFSDYTPR
-597 SATHEY
+597 SATLEY
-603 KSLVDQAAEIAENQ
+603 KSLVDQATEIAENQ

-633 DTYSKKLAANMNNGF
+633 DTYSKRLAANMNNGF
-648 AIDSRVPSVLIAGGS
+648 AIDVRVPSVLIAGGS
-663 NFPTRK
+663 NFPMRK
-669 KEKQNAARDKNYGEW
+669 KEKQNTARDKNYGEW
-684 KEIQGLLEK
+684 KDIQGLLEK

-711 KLNAK
+711 KLTAK
-716 LEKLIRAQETMKAVN
+716 LEKLTKTQETMKAVN

-746 DSEAIEKLKAR
+746 DSEAIEKLKKR
-757 MEIRGMQ
+757 MEIRGIQ

-817 QLFFDDKPDGKIR
+817 QLFFDDKPDGKKIR

-844 LAWQRQLNSN
+844 SAWQRQLNSN

-872 VIELQRKFR
+872 VIELQRNFR

-888 APEYIYKI
+888 TPEYIYKV
-896 LEEPSE
+896 LEDPSE
-902 KVSIKNFRLEAYLV
+902 KDSTKNFRLEAYIV
-916 KENGKAQSELLYTGT
+916 KENGKAQSELLYAGT
-931 KEQCKKILD
+931 KEKCKQLLD
-940 KVQSGKLTNGQIK
+940 EVRSGKLTNGQIK
-953 ELYAKAENTGL
+953 ELYAKAENTTP
-964 EKDTFQIYQLKR
+964 EKDTFRIYQLKR
-976 GEKTRE
+976 GEDTRE

-992 ASGQTLNPDHYVKVY
+992 ESGQILNPDNYVKVY
-1007 EAELTEGLSL
+1007 EAELSKGLSL

-1045 HKDGKDSAHY
+1045 HKDGKDTAHY
-1055 VDRFGYKEAPEFLKP
+1055 VDRLGYKEAPEFLKP
-1070 QNYLK
+1070 DNYLK
-1075 HVEDIVEQ
+1075 TAEISTEQ
-1083 NDNNFDGIINNTPNT
+1083 NYNMVDGIMNNTPPA
-1098 PTVSELEQKVK
+1098 PTVDELEQKVK
-1109 AGEAI
+1109 AGESI
-1114 SLTELAKAVKAEN
+1114 SLTELAKAVKAEEHH
-1127 RSSKEPEKKP
+1127 STDSEKKP
-1137 SIMEQL
+1137 SIRAQL

-1150 EQKKHNTKTKHHELE
+1150 EHKKHNTKTKNYELE

>member
-81 YKDSVIHF
+81 YKDGVIHF

-147 MEKAEEIK
+147 MEQTEEIK
-155 EVSPIVL
+155 EVTPIVL

-229 NSHGRTVKKGE
+229 NTHGRTVKKGE

-246 APAPFKVRQEMEK
+246 APAPFKVKQETEK

-268 VGADGKAVTEE
+268 VGADGNAIIEE

-301 ELPSIGVNELTGD
+301 ELPSIGVDELTGD

-320 FFTALKKASP
+320 FFTALKKVSP
-330 VPIALEHIEGSVHGY
+330 VPIALEHIEGSAHGY
-345 YHLAEKRIAVDDNM
+345 YHLAEKRIAIDDNM

-388 KENRPNQRT
+388 KENHPNQRT

-402 ESVAYT
+402 ESIAYT

-465 KENELSE
+465 RENELSE
-472 KETELALQKEKQE
+472 KETEPALQEEKQE
-485 AAYLLESGNYLYI
+485 AAYLLENGNYFYI

-538 MHELSGQDLKEI
+538 MHELSGQGLTEL

-559 EEASQEKEA
+559 EEASQEKESE
-568 GIQVRYYP
+568 IQVRYYP
-576 INEAAAKRAKEM
+576 INEAAAKRGKEM
-588 NSFSDYTPG
+588 NSFSDYTAG
-597 SATHEY
+597 SATLEY

-622 PSFHTKIDALL
+622 PSFHGKIDALL
-633 DTYSKKLAANMNNGF
+633 DTYSRKLAENMNSGF
-648 AIDSRVPSVLIAGGS
+648 AIDARVPSVLIAGGS
-663 NFPTRK
+663 NFPVRK
-669 KEKQNAARDKNYGEW
+669 KEKQNAARDKNYKEW
-684 KEIQGLLEK
+684 KDIQGLLEK

-716 LEKLIRAQETMKAVN
+716 LEKLTKAQETMKAVN

-746 DSEAIEKLKAR
+746 DSEAIEKLKAK
-757 MEIRGMQ
+757 MEIRGIQ

-779 IRRIKERIQ
+779 IRRIKDRIQ

-803 AGGRAEIN
+803 AGGKAEIN

-844 LAWQRQLNSN
+844 SAWQRQLNSN

-861 ISSIKPLTGER
+861 VSSIKPLSGER
-872 VIELQRKFR
+872 VIELQRNFR
-881 KKGSIEA
+881 KEERKEA
-888 APEYIYKI
+888 QPEYIYKAQ
-896 LEEPSE
+896 EE
-902 KVSIKNFRLEAYLV
+902 VA
-916 KENGKAQSELLYTGT
+916 
-931 KEQCKKILD
+931 
-940 KVQSGKLTNGQIK
+940 
-953 ELYAKAENTGL
+953 

-976 GEKTRE
+976 GENTRE

-992 ASGQTLNPDHYVKVY
+992 ESGQTLNPDHYVKVY
-1007 EAELTEGLSL
+1007 EAELTKGLSL

-1055 VDRFGYKEAPEFLKP
+1055 VDRFGYKDAPEFLKP

-1083 NDNNFDGIINNTPNT
+1083 NDNNFDGIINNTPNA
-1098 PTVSELEQKVK
+1098 PTVSELEQKIK

-1114 SLTELAKAVKAEN
+1114 SLTELAKAVKVEN
-1127 RSSKEPEKKP
+1127 RNTFEPEKKP
-1137 SIMEQL
+1137 SIREQL

-1150 EQKKHNTKTKHHELE
+1150 EQKKHNTKIKNHELE

>member
-1 MQKITFENH
+1 
-10 LCMIDTKTNSFDM
+10 
-23 QEIENRRFMYS
+23 
-34 PDSCELIIGKQYKG
+34 
-48 NQLIASHAE
+48 
-57 EHGKAGVKAPFDSFI
+57 
-72 RGWIGTGKG
+72 
-81 YKDSVIHF
+81 
-89 APPINTHNIDH
+89 
-100 FNRGFSTLEMFA
+100 
-112 ANGANSRTIIR
+112 
-123 GFGDRWEQPLS
+123 
-134 DLISQKGEKFMPY
+134 MPY
-147 MEKAEEIK
+147 MEQTEEIK

-173 ITDRLEQGILEVF
+173 ITDRLEQGILQVF

-198 SRFHHYSFNNTM
+198 SKFYHYSFNNTM

-246 APAPFKVRQEMEK
+246 APAPFKVKQEMEM
-259 LDPKTNMPL
+259 LDPKTNMP
-268 VGADGKAVTEE
+268 VIGKDGKAVTEE

-330 VPIALEHIEGSVHGY
+330 VPIALEHIDGSAHGY
-345 YHLAEKRIAVDDNM
+345 YHLAEKRIAIDDNM

-388 KENRPNQRT
+388 KENHPNQRT

-451 IDSIDGHFKELQRA
+451 IDSIDGHFKELQRER
-465 KENELSE
+465 ENALSE
-472 KETELALQKEKQE
+472 KETEPALQEEKQE

-498 QTCETGYDYTLYQPD
+498 QTCETGYDYILYQPD

-520 QLDNPEISIEKA
+520 QLDNLEIPIEKA

-538 MHELSGQDLKEI
+538 MHELSGQELKEI
-550 SIDDFEKMQ
+550 PIDDFEKMQ

-568 GIQVRYYP
+568 GIQVKYYP

-597 SATHEY
+597 SATREY
-603 KSLVDQAAEIAENQ
+603 KSLVNQAAEIAENQ

-622 PSFHTKIDALL
+622 PSFHGKIDALL

-648 AIDSRVPSVLIAGGS
+648 AINSRVPSVLIAGGS

-684 KEIQGLLEK
+684 KDIQGLLEK

-711 KLNAK
+711 KLTAK
-716 LEKLIRAQETMKAVN
+716 LEKLTKTQETMKAVN

-746 DSEAIEKLKAR
+746 DSEAIEKLKKR
-757 MEIRGMQ
+757 MEIRGIQ

-844 LAWQRQLNSN
+844 SAWQRQLNSN

-861 ISSIKPLTGER
+861 VSSIEPLSGER
-872 VIELQRKFR
+872 VIELQRNFR
-881 KKGSIEA
+881 KEERKEA
-888 APEYIYKI
+888 QPEYIYKAQ
-896 LEEPSE
+896 EE
-902 KVSIKNFRLEAYLV
+902 VA
-916 KENGKAQSELLYTGT
+916 
-931 KEQCKKILD
+931 
-940 KVQSGKLTNGQIK
+940 
-953 ELYAKAENTGL
+953 

-976 GEKTRE
+976 GENTRE

-992 ASGQTLNPDHYVKVY
+992 ESRQTLNPDNYVKVY
-1007 EAELTEGLSL
+1007 EAELTKGLSL

-1037 SVSDVVVL
+1037 SVSDVIVL

-1055 VDRFGYKEAPEFLKP
+1055 VDRFGYKDAPEFLKP

-1083 NDNNFDGIINNTPNT
+1083 NDNNFDGIINNTPNA
-1098 PTVSELEQKVK
+1098 PTVSELEQKIK

-1114 SLTELAKAVKAEN
+1114 SLTELAKAVKVEN
-1127 RSSKEPEKKP
+1127 RNTSEPEKKP
-1137 SIMEQL
+1137 SIREQL
-1143 KEAKKQS
+1143 KESKKQS
-1150 EQKKHNTKTKHHELE
+1150 EQKKHNTKIKNHELE

>member
-1 MQKITFENH
+1 
-10 LCMIDTKTNSFDM
+10 
-23 QEIENRRFMYS
+23 
-34 PDSCELIIGKQYKG
+34 
-48 NQLIASHAE
+48 
-57 EHGKAGVKAPFDSFI
+57 
-72 RGWIGTGKG
+72 
-81 YKDSVIHF
+81 
-89 APPINTHNIDH
+89 
-100 FNRGFSTLEMFA
+100 
-112 ANGANSRTIIR
+112 
-123 GFGDRWEQPLS
+123 
-134 DLISQKGEKFMPY
+134 MPY
-147 MEKAEEIK
+147 MEKAEETK
-155 EVSPIVL
+155 EVQPIVL

-198 SRFHHYSFNNTM
+198 SKFHHYSFNNTI

-222 AGFSAWK
+222 AGFNAWK
-229 NSHGRTVKKGE
+229 NTHGRTVKKGE

-246 APAPFKVRQEMEK
+246 APAPFKVKQETEK

-268 VGADGKAVTEE
+268 VGADGNAITEE

-301 ELPSIGVNELTGD
+301 ELPAIGVDELTGD

-330 VPIALEHIEGSVHGY
+330 VPIALEHIEGSAHGY
-345 YHLAEKRIAVDDNM
+345 YHLAEKRIAIDDNM

-388 KENRPNQRT
+388 KENHPNQRT

-402 ESVAYT
+402 ESIAYT

-429 SGKELSELK
+429 SGKELTELK

-465 KENELSE
+465 RENELSE
-472 KETELALQKEKQE
+472 KETELPLQEEKQE
-485 AAYLLESGNYLYI
+485 TAYLLENGSYLYI
-498 QTCETGYDYTLYQPD
+498 QTYETGYDYTLYQPD

-538 MHELSGQDLKEI
+538 MHELSGQGLTEL

-559 EEASQEKEA
+559 EEASQEKESE
-568 GIQVRYYP
+568 IQVRYYP

-588 NSFSDYTPG
+588 NSFSDYTAG
-597 SATHEY
+597 SATLEY

-622 PSFHTKIDALL
+622 PSFHGKIDALL
-633 DTYSKKLAANMNNGF
+633 DTYSRKLAANMNNGF
-648 AIDSRVPSVLIAGGS
+648 AIDARVPSVLIAGGS
-663 NFPTRK
+663 NFPVRK
-669 KEKQNAARDKNYGEW
+669 KEKQNAARDKNYKEW
-684 KEIQGLLEK
+684 KDIQGLLEK

-706 PDAVK
+706 PDAVM

-716 LEKLIRAQETMKAVN
+716 LEKLIKAQETMKAVN

-739 LEGCPEL
+739 LESCPEL
-746 DSEAIEKLKAR
+746 DSEATQKLKAR
-757 MEIRGMQ
+757 MEIRGVQ

-769 SWALSNNNAE
+769 TWALSNNNAE
-779 IRRIKERIQ
+779 IRRIKDRIQ
-788 SLSVNKEELYTGWEF
+788 SLSVNKEELFTGWEF

-817 QLFFDDKPDGKIR
+817 QLFFEDKPDGKIR
-830 DELKANGFRWSPKA
+830 DELKSNGFRWSPKA
-844 LAWQRQLNSN
+844 LAWQRQLTSN

-861 ISSIKPLTGER
+861 ISSIKPLSGER
-872 VIELQRKFR
+872 IIELQRNFR
-881 KKGSIEA
+881 KENKIETT
-888 APEYIYKI
+888 PEYIYKV

-902 KVSIKNFRLEAYLV
+902 KDSVKNCRLEAYIV
-916 KENGKAQSELLYTGT
+916 KENGKTESELLYAGT
-931 KEQCKKILD
+931 KEQCKELLD
-940 KVQSGKLTNGQIK
+940 EVQSGKLTREQIK
-953 ELYAKAENTGL
+953 ELYAKAENTTP
-964 EKDTFQIYQLKR
+964 EKDTFRIYQLKR
-976 GEKTRE
+976 GEDTRE

-992 ASGQTLNPDHYVKVY
+992 ESRQTLNPDHYVKVY
-1007 EAELTEGLSL
+1007 EAELTKGLSL

-1045 HKDGKDSAHY
+1045 HKDGKDTAHY
-1055 VDRFGYKEAPEFLKP
+1055 VDRLGYKEAPEFLKP
-1070 QNYLK
+1070 ENYLK
-1075 HVEDIVEQ
+1075 TAEISTEQ
-1083 NDNNFDGIINNTPNT
+1083 NYNMVDGIMNNTPPA
-1098 PTVSELEQKVK
+1098 PTVDELEQKVK
-1109 AGEAI
+1109 AGESI
-1114 SLTELAKAVKAEN
+1114 SLTELAKAVKAEEHH
-1127 RSSKEPEKKP
+1127 STDPEKKP
-1137 SIMEQL
+1137 SIRAQL

-1150 EQKKHNTKTKHHELE
+1150 EHKKHNTKTKNHELE

>member
-1 MQKITFENH
+1 M
-10 LCMIDTKTNSFDM
+10 
-23 QEIENRRFMYS
+23 
-34 PDSCELIIGKQYKG
+34 
-48 NQLIASHAE
+48 
-57 EHGKAGVKAPFDSFI
+57 
-72 RGWIGTGKG
+72 
-81 YKDSVIHF
+81 
-89 APPINTHNIDH
+89 
-100 FNRGFSTLEMFA
+100 
-112 ANGANSRTIIR
+112 
-123 GFGDRWEQPLS
+123 EQT
-134 DLISQKGEKFMPY
+134 
-147 MEKAEEIK
+147 EEIK
-155 EVSPIVL
+155 EVTPIVL

-186 ESERYKEYLRVM
+186 EGERYKEYLRVM
-198 SRFHHYSFNNTM
+198 SKFHHYSFNNTI

-229 NSHGRTVKKGE
+229 NNHGRTVKKGE

-246 APAPFKVRQEMEK
+246 APAPFKVKQEMEK

-293 DVSQTEGK
+293 DVSQTEGR

-320 FFTALKKASP
+320 IFTALKKASP
-330 VPIALEHIEGSVHGY
+330 VPIALEHIEGSAHGY
-345 YHLAEKRIAVDDNM
+345 YHLTEKRIAIDNNM

-379 IDLNAPKEE
+379 IDLNAPKAE
-388 KENRPNQRT
+388 KENRLNQRT

-451 IDSIDGHFKELQRA
+451 IDSIDGYFKELQRA
-465 KENELSE
+465 REQEVLENE
-472 KETELALQKEKQE
+472 KEPASDLQEEKQE

-498 QTCETGYDYTLYQPD
+498 QTCETGYDYTLYNPD

-538 MHELSGQDLKEI
+538 MHELSGKESEEI
-550 SIDDFEKMQ
+550 SVNDFEQMQ
-559 EEASQEKEA
+559 EAISQEKQASEK
-568 GIQVRYYP
+568 IKYYP

-588 NSFSDYTPG
+588 NSFSDYTAG
-597 SATHEY
+597 SATLEY
-603 KSLVDQAAEIAENQ
+603 KILVDQAAEIAENQ

-622 PSFHTKIDALL
+622 PSFHGKIGALL

-648 AIDSRVPSVLIAGGS
+648 AIDARVPSVLIAGGS

-684 KEIQGLLEK
+684 KDIQGLLEK

-711 KLNAK
+711 KLTAK
-716 LEKLIRAQETMKAVN
+716 LEKLTKAQESMKAVN

-746 DSEAIEKLKAR
+746 DSEAIEKLKKR
-757 MEIRGMQ
+757 MEIRGVQ

-769 SWALSNNNAE
+769 TWALSNNNAE

-788 SLSVNKEELYTGWEF
+788 SLSVNKEELFTGWEF
-803 AGGRAEIN
+803 AGGKAEIN
-811 VKDNRL
+811 IKDNRL
-817 QLFFDDKPDGKIR
+817 QLFFEEKPDSKIR
-830 DELKANGFRWSPKA
+830 DELKANGFCWSPKA

-854 AIYAADA
+854 AMYAADS

-872 VIELQRKFR
+872 VTELQRKFR
-881 KKGSIEA
+881 MKGKKEA
-888 APEYIYKI
+888 AHEYIYKI
-896 LEEPSE
+896 REDPE
-902 KVSIKNFRLEAYLV
+902 KEDKKESCRLEAYLV
-916 KENGKAQSELLYTGT
+916 KEDGKTSCEILYSGT
-931 KEQCKKILD
+931 KECCTELLD
-940 KVQSGKLTNGQIK
+940 EVHSGKLTREQVK
-953 ELYAKAENTGL
+953 ELYAKTENTEP
-964 EKDTFQIYQLKR
+964 EKDTFRIYQLKR

-982 LQFESYDRLK
+982 LQFESYECLK
-992 ASGQTLNPDHYVKVY
+992 ESGQVLNPENYVKVY
-1007 EAELTEGLSL
+1007 EAELTKGLSL

-1025 IDHPKDFYGHSL
+1025 VDHPKDFYGHSL

-1083 NDNNFDGIINNTPNT
+1083 NDNNFDGIINNTPNA
-1098 PTVSELEQKVK
+1098 PTVSELEQKIK

-1114 SLTELAKAVKAEN
+1114 SLTELAKAVKVEN
-1127 RSSKEPEKKP
+1127 RNTSEPEKKP
-1137 SIMEQL
+1137 SIREQL

-1150 EQKKHNTKTKHHELE
+1150 EQKKHNTKIKNHELE

>member
-1 MQKITFENH
+1 
-10 LCMIDTKTNSFDM
+10 
-23 QEIENRRFMYS
+23 
-34 PDSCELIIGKQYKG
+34 
-48 NQLIASHAE
+48 
-57 EHGKAGVKAPFDSFI
+57 
-72 RGWIGTGKG
+72 
-81 YKDSVIHF
+81 
-89 APPINTHNIDH
+89 
-100 FNRGFSTLEMFA
+100 
-112 ANGANSRTIIR
+112 
-123 GFGDRWEQPLS
+123 
-134 DLISQKGEKFMPY
+134 MPY
-147 MEKAEEIK
+147 MGKAEETK
-155 EVSPIVL
+155 EVQPIVL

-198 SRFHHYSFNNTM
+198 SKFHHYSFNNTM

-229 NSHGRTVKKGE
+229 NTHGRTVKKGE

-246 APAPFKVRQEMEK
+246 APAPFKVKQEMER

-268 VGADGKAVTEE
+268 VGADGNAIIEE

-301 ELPSIGVNELTGD
+301 ELPSIGVDELTGD

-330 VPIALEHIEGSVHGY
+330 VPIALEHIEGSAHGY
-345 YHLAEKRIAVDDNM
+345 YHLAEKRIAIDDNM

-465 KENELSE
+465 RENELSE
-472 KETELALQKEKQE
+472 KETELPLQEEKQE
-485 AAYLLESGNYLYI
+485 TAYLLENGNYLYI

-538 MHELSGQDLKEI
+538 MHELSGQGLTEL

-559 EEASQEKEA
+559 EEASQEKESE
-568 GIQVRYYP
+568 IQVRYYP

-588 NSFSDYTPG
+588 NSFSDYTAG
-597 SATHEY
+597 SATLEY

-622 PSFHTKIDALL
+622 PSFHGKIDALL
-633 DTYSKKLAANMNNGF
+633 DTYSRKLAENMNSGF
-648 AIDSRVPSVLIAGGS
+648 AIDARVPSVLIAGGS
-663 NFPTRK
+663 NFPVRK
-669 KEKQNAARDKNYGEW
+669 KEKQNAARDKNYKEW
-684 KEIQGLLEK
+684 KDIQGLLEK

-716 LEKLIRAQETMKAVN
+716 LEKLTKAQETMKAVN
-731 AYYRKHKS
+731 AYYRKNKT
-739 LEGCPEL
+739 LESCPEL
-746 DSEAIEKLKAR
+746 DSEATQKLKAR
-757 MEIRGMQ
+757 MEIRGVQ

-769 SWALSNNNAE
+769 TWALSNNNAE
-779 IRRIKERIQ
+779 IRRIKDRIQ
-788 SLSVNKEELYTGWEF
+788 SLSVNKEELFTGWEF

-817 QLFFDDKPDGKIR
+817 QLFFEDKPDGKIR
-830 DELKANGFRWSPKA
+830 DELKSNGFRWSPKA
-844 LAWQRQLNSN
+844 LAWQRQLTSN

-861 ISSIKPLTGER
+861 ISSIKPLSGER
-872 VIELQRKFR
+872 IIELQRNFR
-881 KKGSIEA
+881 KENKIETT
-888 APEYIYKI
+888 PEYIYKV

-902 KVSIKNFRLEAYLV
+902 KDSVKNCRLEAYIV
-916 KENGKAQSELLYTGT
+916 KENGKTESELLYAGT
-931 KEQCKKILD
+931 KEQCKELLD
-940 KVQSGKLTNGQIK
+940 EVQSGKLTREQIK
-953 ELYAKAENTGL
+953 ELYAKAENTTP
-964 EKDTFQIYQLKR
+964 EKDTFRIYQLKR
-976 GEKTRE
+976 GEDTRE

-992 ASGQTLNPDHYVKVY
+992 ESGQILNPDNYVKIY
-1007 EAELTEGLSL
+1007 EAELSKGLSL

-1045 HKDGKDSAHY
+1045 HKDGKDTAHY
-1055 VDRFGYKEAPEFLKP
+1055 VDRLGYKEAPEFLKP
-1070 QNYLK
+1070 DNYLK
-1075 HVEDIVEQ
+1075 TAEISTEQ
-1083 NDNNFDGIINNTPNT
+1083 NYNMVDGIMNNTPPV
-1098 PTVSELEQKVK
+1098 PTVDELEQKVK
-1109 AGEAI
+1109 AGESI
-1114 SLTELAKAVKAEN
+1114 SLTELANAVKAEEHH
-1127 RSSKEPEKKP
+1127 STDPEKKP
-1137 SIMEQL
+1137 SIREQL

-1150 EQKKHNTKTKHHELE
+1150 EHKKHNTKTKNHELE

>member
-1 MQKITFENH
+1 
-10 LCMIDTKTNSFDM
+10 
-23 QEIENRRFMYS
+23 
-34 PDSCELIIGKQYKG
+34 
-48 NQLIASHAE
+48 
-57 EHGKAGVKAPFDSFI
+57 
-72 RGWIGTGKG
+72 
-81 YKDSVIHF
+81 
-89 APPINTHNIDH
+89 
-100 FNRGFSTLEMFA
+100 
-112 ANGANSRTIIR
+112 
-123 GFGDRWEQPLS
+123 
-134 DLISQKGEKFMPY
+134 MPY
-147 MEKAEEIK
+147 MEQTEEIK
-155 EVSPIVL
+155 EVTPIVL

-246 APAPFKVRQEMEK
+246 APAPFKVKQEMEK
-259 LDPKTNMPL
+259 LDPKNNMPL

-279 KEITIPAYKVVSVF
+279 TEITIPAYKVVSVF

-301 ELPSIGVNELTGD
+301 ELPSIGVNKLTGD
-314 VSQYED
+314 VSRYED

-330 VPIALEHIEGSVHGY
+330 VPIALEHIEGSAHGY
-345 YHLAEKRIAVDDNM
+345 YHLTEKRIAIDDNM

-388 KENRPNQRT
+388 KENHPNQRT

-408 VCQHYGLDTSDY
+408 VCRHYGLDTSDY

-429 SGKELSELK
+429 SGKELYELK

-451 IDSIDGHFKELQRA
+451 IDSIDGHFKELQRER
-465 KENELSE
+465 ENELLG
-472 KETELALQKEKQE
+472 KEAEPTLQEEKQE
-485 AAYLLESGNYLYI
+485 AAYLLENGNYFYI

-520 QLDNPEISIEKA
+520 QLDNLEISIEKA

-538 MHELSGQDLKEI
+538 MHELSGQELKEI
-550 SIDDFEKMQ
+550 PIDDFEKMQ
-559 EEASQEKEA
+559 EEASQEMDVNV
-568 GIQVRYYP
+568 QVKYYP

-597 SATHEY
+597 SATLEY

-622 PSFHTKIDALL
+622 PSFHEKIDALL

-711 KLNAK
+711 KLTAK
-716 LEKLIRAQETMKAVN
+716 LEKLTKTQETMKAVN

-746 DSEAIEKLKAR
+746 DSEAIEKLKKR
-757 MEIRGMQ
+757 MEIRGIQ

-788 SLSVNKEELYTGWEF
+788 SLSVNKDKLYTGWEF
-803 AGGRAEIN
+803 AGGKAEIN

-830 DELKANGFRWSPKA
+830 DELKTNGFRWSPKA
-844 LAWQRQLNSN
+844 SAWQRQLNSN

-861 ISSIKPLTGER
+861 VSSIKPLSGER
-872 VIELQRKFR
+872 VIELQRNFR
-881 KKGSIEA
+881 KEERKEA
-888 APEYIYKI
+888 QPEYIYKAQ
-896 LEEPSE
+896 EE
-902 KVSIKNFRLEAYLV
+902 VA
-916 KENGKAQSELLYTGT
+916 
-931 KEQCKKILD
+931 
-940 KVQSGKLTNGQIK
+940 
-953 ELYAKAENTGL
+953 

-976 GEKTRE
+976 GENTRE

-992 ASGQTLNPDHYVKVY
+992 ESRQTLNPDHYVKVY
-1007 EAELTEGLSL
+1007 EAELTKGLSL

-1055 VDRFGYKEAPEFLKP
+1055 VDRFGYKDAPEFLKP

-1075 HVEDIVEQ
+1075 NVEDIVEQ
-1083 NDNNFDGIINNTPNT
+1083 NDNNFDGIINNTPNA
-1098 PTVSELEQKVK
+1098 PTVSELEQKIK

-1114 SLTELAKAVKAEN
+1114 SLTELAKAVKVEN
-1127 RSSKEPEKKP
+1127 RNTSEPEKKP
-1137 SIMEQL
+1137 SIREQL

-1150 EQKKHNTKTKHHELE
+1150 EQKKHNTKIKNHELE

>member
-1 MQKITFENH
+1 
-10 LCMIDTKTNSFDM
+10 
-23 QEIENRRFMYS
+23 
-34 PDSCELIIGKQYKG
+34 
-48 NQLIASHAE
+48 
-57 EHGKAGVKAPFDSFI
+57 
-72 RGWIGTGKG
+72 
-81 YKDSVIHF
+81 
-89 APPINTHNIDH
+89 
-100 FNRGFSTLEMFA
+100 
-112 ANGANSRTIIR
+112 
-123 GFGDRWEQPLS
+123 
-134 DLISQKGEKFMPY
+134 MPY
-147 MEKAEEIK
+147 MEQTEEIK
-155 EVSPIVL
+155 EVTPIVL

-186 ESERYKEYLRVM
+186 EGERYKEYLRVM
-198 SRFHHYSFNNTM
+198 SKFHHYSFNNTM

-246 APAPFKVRQEMEK
+246 APAPFKVKQEMEK

-268 VGADGKAVTEE
+268 IGADGKAVTEE

-301 ELPSIGVNELTGD
+301 ELPSIGVNKLTGD

-330 VPIALEHIEGSVHGY
+330 VPIALEHIEGSAHGY
-345 YHLAEKRIAVDDNM
+345 YHLAEKRIAIDDNM

-408 VCQHYGLDTSDY
+408 VCRHYGLDTSDY

-429 SGKELSELK
+429 SGKELYELK

-451 IDSIDGHFKELQRA
+451 IDSIDGHFKELQRER
-465 KENELSE
+465 ENELLG
-472 KETELALQKEKQE
+472 KEAEPTLQEEKQE
-485 AAYLLESGNYLYI
+485 AAYLLENGSYLYI
-498 QTCETGYDYTLYQPD
+498 QTYETGYDYTLYQPD

-568 GIQVRYYP
+568 GIQVKYYP

-588 NSFSDYTPG
+588 NSFSDYTLG
-597 SATHEY
+597 SATLEY

-622 PSFHTKIDALL
+622 PSFHGKIDALL

-684 KEIQGLLEK
+684 KDIQGLLEK

-711 KLNAK
+711 KLTAK
-716 LEKLIRAQETMKAVN
+716 LEKLTKTQETMKAVN

-746 DSEAIEKLKAR
+746 DSEAIEKLKKR
-757 MEIRGMQ
+757 MEIRGIQ

-830 DELKANGFRWSPKA
+830 NELKANGFRWSPKA
-844 LAWQRQLNSN
+844 SAWQRQLNSN

-861 ISSIKPLTGER
+861 VSSIKPLSGER
-872 VIELQRKFR
+872 VIELQRNFR
-881 KKGSIEA
+881 KEERKEA
-888 APEYIYKI
+888 QPEYIYKAQ
-896 LEEPSE
+896 EE
-902 KVSIKNFRLEAYLV
+902 VA
-916 KENGKAQSELLYTGT
+916 
-931 KEQCKKILD
+931 
-940 KVQSGKLTNGQIK
+940 
-953 ELYAKAENTGL
+953 

-976 GEKTRE
+976 GENTRE

-992 ASGQTLNPDHYVKVY
+992 ESRQTLNPDHYVKVY
-1007 EAELTEGLSL
+1007 EAELTKGLSL

-1055 VDRFGYKEAPEFLKP
+1055 VDRFGYKDAPEFLKP

-1083 NDNNFDGIINNTPNT
+1083 NDNNFDGIINNTPNA
-1098 PTVSELEQKVK
+1098 PTVSELEQKIK

-1114 SLTELAKAVKAEN
+1114 SLTELAKAVKVEN
-1127 RSSKEPEKKP
+1127 RNTSEPEKKP
-1137 SIMEQL
+1137 SIREQL

-1150 EQKKHNTKTKHHELE
+1150 EQKKHNTKIKNHELE

>member
-1 MQKITFENH
+1 
-10 LCMIDTKTNSFDM
+10 
-23 QEIENRRFMYS
+23 
-34 PDSCELIIGKQYKG
+34 
-48 NQLIASHAE
+48 
-57 EHGKAGVKAPFDSFI
+57 
-72 RGWIGTGKG
+72 
-81 YKDSVIHF
+81 
-89 APPINTHNIDH
+89 
-100 FNRGFSTLEMFA
+100 
-112 ANGANSRTIIR
+112 
-123 GFGDRWEQPLS
+123 
-134 DLISQKGEKFMPY
+134 MPY
-147 MEKAEEIK
+147 MEQTEEIK

-173 ITDRLEQGILEVF
+173 ITDRLEQGILQVF

-198 SRFHHYSFNNTM
+198 SKFHHYSFNNTM

-246 APAPFKVRQEMEK
+246 APAPFKVKQEMEM
-259 LDPKTNMPL
+259 LDPKTNMP
-268 VGADGKAVTEE
+268 VIGKDGKAVTEE

-330 VPIALEHIEGSVHGY
+330 VPIALEHIDGSAHGY
-345 YHLAEKRIAVDDNM
+345 YHLAEKRIAIDDNM

-388 KENRPNQRT
+388 KENHPNQRT

-451 IDSIDGHFKELQRA
+451 IDSIDGHFKELQRER
-465 KENELSE
+465 ENALSE
-472 KETELALQKEKQE
+472 KEKELPLQEEKQE

-498 QTCETGYDYTLYQPD
+498 QTCETGYDYILYQPD

-520 QLDNPEISIEKA
+520 QLDNLEIPIEKA

-538 MHELSGQDLKEI
+538 MHELSGQELKEI
-550 SIDDFEKMQ
+550 PIDDFEKMQ

-568 GIQVRYYP
+568 GIQVKYYP

-597 SATHEY
+597 SATREY
-603 KSLVDQAAEIAENQ
+603 KSLVNQAAEIAENQ

-622 PSFHTKIDALL
+622 PSFHGKIDALL

-648 AIDSRVPSVLIAGGS
+648 AINSRVPSVLIAGGS

-684 KEIQGLLEK
+684 KDIQGLLEK

-711 KLNAK
+711 KLTAK
-716 LEKLIRAQETMKAVN
+716 LEKLTKTQETMKAVN

-746 DSEAIEKLKAR
+746 DSEAIEKLKKR
-757 MEIRGMQ
+757 MEIRGIQ

-844 LAWQRQLNSN
+844 SAWQRQLNSN

-861 ISSIKPLTGER
+861 VSSIKPLSGER
-872 VIELQRKFR
+872 VIELQRNFR
-881 KKGSIEA
+881 KEERKEA
-888 APEYIYKI
+888 QPEYIYKAQ
-896 LEEPSE
+896 EE
-902 KVSIKNFRLEAYLV
+902 VA
-916 KENGKAQSELLYTGT
+916 
-931 KEQCKKILD
+931 
-940 KVQSGKLTNGQIK
+940 
-953 ELYAKAENTGL
+953 

-976 GEKTRE
+976 GENTRE

-992 ASGQTLNPDHYVKVY
+992 ESGQTLNPDHYVKVY
-1007 EAELTEGLSL
+1007 EAELTKGLSL
-1017 EDIYTRFN
+1017 EDIYSRFN

-1055 VDRFGYKEAPEFLKP
+1055 VDRFGYKDAPEFLKP

-1083 NDNNFDGIINNTPNT
+1083 NDNNFDGIINNTPNA
-1098 PTVSELEQKVK
+1098 PTVSELEQKIK

-1114 SLTELAKAVKAEN
+1114 SLTELVKAVKVEN
-1127 RSSKEPEKKP
+1127 RNTSEPEKKP
-1137 SIMEQL
+1137 SIREQL

-1150 EQKKHNTKTKHHELE
+1150 EQKKHNTKIKNHELE

>member
-1 MQKITFENH
+1 M
-10 LCMIDTKTNSFDM
+10 
-23 QEIENRRFMYS
+23 
-34 PDSCELIIGKQYKG
+34 
-48 NQLIASHAE
+48 
-57 EHGKAGVKAPFDSFI
+57 
-72 RGWIGTGKG
+72 
-81 YKDSVIHF
+81 
-89 APPINTHNIDH
+89 
-100 FNRGFSTLEMFA
+100 
-112 ANGANSRTIIR
+112 
-123 GFGDRWEQPLS
+123 
-134 DLISQKGEKFMPY
+134 
-147 MEKAEEIK
+147 
-155 EVSPIVL
+155 
-162 TSENQKDRLKE
+162 
-173 ITDRLEQGILEVF
+173 EQGILEVF

-198 SRFHHYSFNNTM
+198 SKFHHYSFNNTM

-246 APAPFKVRQEMEK
+246 APAPFKVKQEMEK

-268 VGADGKAVTEE
+268 IGADGKAVTEE

-301 ELPSIGVNELTGD
+301 EIPSIGVDELTGD

-330 VPIALEHIEGSVHGY
+330 VPIALEHIEGSAHGY
-345 YHLAEKRIAVDDNM
+345 YHLAEKRIAIDDNM

-388 KENRPNQRT
+388 KENHPNQRT

-465 KENELSE
+465 RENELSE
-472 KETELALQKEKQE
+472 KETELPLQEEKQE
-485 AAYLLESGNYLYI
+485 TAYLLENGNYLYI

-520 QLDNPEISIEKA
+520 QLYNPEISIEKA

-538 MHELSGQDLKEI
+538 MHELSGQELKEI
-550 SIDDFEKMQ
+550 PIDDFEKMQ
-559 EEASQEKEA
+559 EEASQEMDVSV
-568 GIQVRYYP
+568 QVKYYP
-576 INEAAAKRAKEM
+576 IHEAAAKRAKEM
-588 NSFSDYTPG
+588 NSFFDYTPG
-597 SATHEY
+597 SATLEY

-622 PSFHTKIDALL
+622 PSFHEKIDALL

-711 KLNAK
+711 KLTAK
-716 LEKLIRAQETMKAVN
+716 LEKLTKAQETMKAVN

-746 DSEAIEKLKAR
+746 DGKAIEKLKKG
-757 MEIRGMQ
+757 MEIRGIQ

-844 LAWQRQLNSN
+844 SAWQRQLNSN

-861 ISSIKPLTGER
+861 ISSIKPLSGER
-872 VIELQRKFR
+872 VIELQRNFR
-881 KKGSIEA
+881 KEERKEA
-888 APEYIYKI
+888 QPEYIYKAQ
-896 LEEPSE
+896 EE
-902 KVSIKNFRLEAYLV
+902 VA
-916 KENGKAQSELLYTGT
+916 
-931 KEQCKKILD
+931 
-940 KVQSGKLTNGQIK
+940 
-953 ELYAKAENTGL
+953 

-976 GEKTRE
+976 GENTRE

-992 ASGQTLNPDHYVKVY
+992 ESGQTLNPDHYVKVY
-1007 EAELTEGLSL
+1007 EAELTKGLSL
-1017 EDIYTRFN
+1017 EDIYSRFN

-1055 VDRFGYKEAPEFLKP
+1055 VDRFGYKDAPEFLKP

-1083 NDNNFDGIINNTPNT
+1083 NDNNFDGIINNTPNA
-1098 PTVSELEQKVK
+1098 PTVSELEQKIK

-1114 SLTELAKAVKAEN
+1114 SLTELAKAVKVEN
-1127 RSSKEPEKKP
+1127 RNTSEPEKKP
-1137 SIMEQL
+1137 SIREQL

-1150 EQKKHNTKTKHHELE
+1150 EQKKHNTKIKNHELE